1 MEVIIIYNMNI
12 TIKPF
17 LYQLSNKGYMAWE
30 YNPFHNFRITDT
42 KTTNNNKV
50 LIYNIKNQFNIS
62 INTLKFKLVRASSQI
77 VYDLNFHT
85 KEDLQCSS
93 MPDTS
98 VMHTIESV
106 PCMKYTYCYL
116 DSTGNINEQIY
127 ITEEV
132 FFNIDTCQY
141 SFPNRYIFNSD
152 SYIRLNSSQVLPNN
166 VNSISDLYKCKFN
179 INEQHKVDSNILY
192 TQIDS
197 EESSNVEAGSIVDLD
212 TPLLNFDLE
221 HPVTMDIQPSYDGT
235 VNVIFNDNKNVP
247 RLINSRFSTTELN
260 TYELVDR
267 VGDNDTNIYDQDSF
281 DLDSSLY
288 KRINSIPTVKF
299 IGVSSSGQLKV
310 GNYNFYFKYSDA
322 DGNET
327 DFVADSGVVTIFKGN
342 DCDPFSIDGGI
353 SDENAFKSISFQ
365 LNNIDYSYN
374 YITVYYTRNT
384 GDSYQTRS
392 TKAYKINDKY
402 IVKHQICTINV
413 TGLEDSTEIPISE
426 INNQFFQVNK
436 AKTSVQCQNR
446 LFLGNVAKPDTPYKD
461 LTDISLRML
470 PILNSVDSKN
480 TIGQVEYNY
489 VDDSSLINSYEYYN
503 TKNIY
508 YNVGYW
514 DNEIYRLGV
523 VYIMSD
529 NSLSEVFN
537 IRGGNNIKSITDYTI
552 NNPEINPEILY
563 SDSGDRQYITI
574 DEDTNCLHGGKPLEN
589 SKGVVRFMK
598 NTDNS
603 EYINYIQVLVPTVV
617 LKYLKD
623 TYDIKG
629 LFFVRQKRNPTLL
642 AQAFTMSYD
651 SEAQCP
657 AIYCRGTNYI
667 ESFLTQRPVQTTNK
681 KGINVLINRY
691 LEAKQAGR
699 LIHDYDKHLCIL
711 KNTKS
716 DGDIVTAIC
725 PEFMINQ
732 SRYNALFTGTDYV
745 IESVGKYGGL
755 EWQDNNHRM
764 YNAIGGKTINYKGK
778 AKIISV
784 TDDTPS
790 VAIDNTIFRSKLG
803 DAEEAYQF
811 RYIEANNRSK
821 SDAYNLVRGIYSPY
835 LGIVSKG
842 NISYNSIINIYIPG
856 YSESQMNNYFAIRY
870 DDNTAYYSI
879 GDRIDIN
886 TAIHD
891 WKHLNDVKDNP
902 YQYTTLARGDC
913 YLCTFT
919 HRLNRNFADSSNPY
933 NDEILDEDTWKNNYD
948 ANNSEKLQRINRG
961 DVNAVQLG
969 SWITFKLRS
978 STNLS
983 IRSIDESNINEKGIF
998 GRPRAWYPYQ
1008 QDLIS
1013 GNNKIPESYLYN
1025 DGLRSTLNE
1034 KYYFN
1039 VPEVPYIKNIYQNRI
1054 IYSDISIND
1063 AYRNGYRVF
1072 KSTNYVDYTKE
1083 YGSIIKL
1090 VPMGSSLI
1098 CVFEHGVVLL
1108 PVNERIQTGEGDGG
1122 AIFIN
1127 TKNVLPEN
1135 PQIVLSDMIGS
1146 QWAESVV
1153 KTPYAV
1159 YGVDTVAKKIWR
1171 TDGKNLETIS
1181 DFKVNKFLVDNLSL
1195 SERETT
1201 PIIGIRNVKTH
1212 YNANKNDVMFTFYDQ
1227 KYGFEDKAW
1236 NLCYNEI
1243 TKSFVTFYSWLPS
1256 YSANIDNIFFT
1267 FDRSVSKY
1275 IAKLGL
1281 NDMMSNSKSGLIVS
1295 ANILPVNSLGKNMN
1309 VIMPIKGIYDRYIP
1323 ENIGQTKVTLEILPG
1338 LNHSEK
1344 YVQFQYFT
1352 QEGGST
1358 VSKSSMILPNVN
1370 IDSNGN
1376 IEDGKAYIEVKIAS
1390 IIEEWDKR
1398 QSEEEKNNVAADKRE
1413 YLVPQDISQAELS
1426 SYYKIYKILNDKL
1439 LAINIRA
1446 TLGTEDSG
1454 SASTFNKTTLINSGY
1469 YDFTLYFTF
1478 SEFFYNKQETEVTK
1492 KLPAFLTN
1500 FWKHGQAGIIDTQ
1513 EHIKPCYWYNKQH
1526 PFEFEFVVKN
1536 NSIKQKIWDNLQIIS
1551 NKAEPES
1558 FHFEINGDSYE
1569 FSKDKPNMWYRQE
1582 LTKNTYQKLGSDI
1595 TYDHL
1600 YNDSKRGVTPQQYP
1614 KSTIFPLYY
1623 NRLDSVNEIE
1633 DYYHSMRS
1641 PSDRDYSRL
1650 SGSEIVRY
1658 EDLNQY
1664 NISTHIKN
1672 LPIPKH
1678 GIIKGNSYYQEDEW
1692 YIQIPSINI
1701 AQKNEAIW
1709 KDGKPPIVLNWIPN
1723 DLDKTEISDEDL
1735 PNTYNLGN
1743 VDTTGWT
1750 YRQQIPMKDKYIKIK
1765 IRYTGNDLAIIT
1777 GILTTYRLSYV

>member
-1 MEVIIIYNMNI
+1 MEVVIIYNMNI

-50 LIYNIKNQFNIS
+50 LIYNIKNQYNIS

-85 KEDLQCSS
+85 DEDLKCQSMSS
-93 MPDTS
+93 TS
-98 VMHTIESV
+98 QMHIIESV

-116 DSTGNINEQIY
+116 DDTGNINEQIY

-152 SYIRLNSSQVLPNN
+152 SYIRLNASQVKPTN
-166 VNSISDLYKCKFN
+166 VNSISDLYNCKFN
-179 INEQHKVDSNILY
+179 INDQHKVDSNILY

-299 IGVSSSGQLKV
+299 IGVNSSGQLKV

-327 DFVADSGVVTIFKGN
+327 DFVADSGVVAIFKGN

-353 SDENAFKSISFQ
+353 SDENAFKAVSFQ

-426 INNQFFQVNK
+426 INNQFFQANK

-446 LFLGNVAKPDTPYKD
+446 LFLGNVAKPDIPYKD
-461 LTDISLRML
+461 LTDLSLRML
-470 PILNSVDSKN
+470 PILNSADSKN

-489 VDDSSLINSYEYYN
+489 IDDSSLINSYEYYN

-514 DNEIYRLGV
+514 NNEIYRLGV

-537 IRGGNNIKSITDYTI
+537 IRGGNNIKNITDYTI
-552 NNPEINPEILY
+552 DNSEINPEILY
-563 SDSGDRQYITI
+563 NDNGDRQYITI
-574 DEDTNCLHGGKPLEN
+574 DEDTNCIHGGKSLEN

-651 SEAQCP
+651 AEAQCP
-657 AIYCRGTNYI
+657 AIYCRGINYI
-667 ESFLTQRPVQTTNK
+667 ESFLTQRPVETTNK
-681 KGINVLINRY
+681 KDIVTTINRY
-691 LEAKQAGR
+691 LESKQAGK
-699 LIHDYDKHLCIL
+699 LVHDYDKHLCVL
-711 KNTKS
+711 KNTRR
-716 DGDIVTAIC
+716 DGDVITAIC

-764 YNAIGGKTINYKGK
+764 YNAIGGNTINYKGK

-790 VAIDNTIFRSKLG
+790 VAIGNTIFRSKLG
-803 DAEEAYQF
+803 NDEEAYQF
-811 RYIEANNRSK
+811 RYIETNNRSK

-856 YSESQMNNYFAIRY
+856 YSESQMTNYFAIRY

-891 WKHLNDVKDNP
+891 WKYLDSNKS

-933 NDEILDEDTWKNNYD
+933 NDEILDEDTWRNNYD

-1108 PVNERIQTGEGDGG
+1108 PVNERIQTGEGNGG

-1181 DFKVNKFLVDNLSL
+1181 DFKVNKFLVDNLLL

-1243 TKSFVTFYSWLPS
+1243 TKSFITFYSWLPS

-1281 NDMMSNSKSGLIVS
+1281 NDMMSNSKSGLVVS
-1295 ANILPVNSLGKNMN
+1295 ANILPVNSLGKNTN
-1309 VIMPIKGIYDRYIP
+1309 VLMSIKGIYDRYIP

-1358 VSKSSMILPNVN
+1358 VSKSSMVLPNIN
-1370 IDSNGN
+1370 IDSSGN
-1376 IEDGKAYIEVKIAS
+1376 IEEGKAYIEVKISNILA
-1390 IIEEWDKR
+1390 EWNKR
-1398 QSEEEKNNVAADKRE
+1398 QSEEEKNNVSTDRRE
-1413 YLVPQDISQAELS
+1413 YLVPQDISQAGLS

-1446 TLGTEDSG
+1446 TLGTEESG
-1454 SASTFNKTTLINSGY
+1454 SASTFNKPTLINSGY

-1478 SEFFYNKQETEVTK
+1478 SEFFYNKQNTEVTK

-1526 PFEFEFVVKN
+1526 PFEFEFVVKD

-1600 YNDSKRGVTPQQYP
+1600 YNDSKRGVTPQQYS

-1633 DYYHSMRS
+1633 DYYYSMRS

-1664 NISTHIKN
+1664 NIATHIKN
-1672 LPIPKH
+1672 LSIPKH

-1701 AQKNEAIW
+1701 AQKNEATW

>member
-1 MEVIIIYNMNI
+1 MNI

-42 KTTNNNKV
+42 KTV
-50 LIYNIKNQFNIS
+50 
-62 INTLKFKLVRASSQI
+62 
-77 VYDLNFHT
+77 
-85 KEDLQCSS
+85 
-93 MPDTS
+93 
-98 VMHTIESV
+98 
-106 PCMKYTYCYL
+106 
-116 DSTGNINEQIY
+116 
-127 ITEEV
+127 
-132 FFNIDTCQY
+132 
-141 SFPNRYIFNSD
+141 
-152 SYIRLNSSQVLPNN
+152 
-166 VNSISDLYKCKFN
+166 
-179 INEQHKVDSNILY
+179 
-192 TQIDS
+192 TQINS

-221 HPVTMDIQPSYDGT
+221 HPITMDVQPSYDGT
-235 VNVIFNDNKNVP
+235 VNVIFNDNKNIP

-267 VGDNDTNIYDQDSF
+267 VGDNDTNIYDQDTF

-299 IGVSSSGQLKV
+299 IGVNSSGQLKV

-327 DFVADSGVVTIFKGN
+327 DFVADSGVVAIFKGN
-342 DCDPFSIDGGI
+342 DCDPYSIDGGI
-353 SDENAFKSISFQ
+353 SDENAFKAVSFQ
-365 LNNIDYSYN
+365 LDNIDYSYN

-402 IVKHQICTINV
+402 IVKHQICTINI

-426 INNQFFQVNK
+426 INNQFFQANK
-436 AKTSVQCQNR
+436 AKTSAQCQNR
-446 LFLGNVAKPDTPYKD
+446 LFLGNIAKPDIPYKD

-480 TIGQVEYNY
+480 TIGQVDYNY

-537 IRGGNNIKSITDYTI
+537 IRGGNNIKNINDYTTD
-552 NNPEINPEILY
+552 NSEINPVKLY
-563 SDSGDRQYITI
+563 DNNGNRQYITI
-574 DEDTNCLHGGKPLEN
+574 DENTNCLHGGKLLEN
-589 SKGVVRFMK
+589 SKGVVRFTK
-598 NTDNS
+598 NTNS
-603 EYINYIQVLVPTVV
+603 NDYINYIQVLVPTVV

-651 SEAQCP
+651 AEAQCP
-657 AIYCRGTNYI
+657 AIYSRETNYI
-667 ESFLTQRPVQTTNK
+667 EAFLTQRPTLEKK
-681 KGINVLINRY
+681 KGVFAFII
-691 LEAKQAGR
+691 KQQEKKLAGK
-699 LIHDYDKHLCIL
+699 LVQDYDKRLCLL
-711 KNTKS
+711 KNTKNN
-716 DGDIVTAIC
+716 GNIVTAIC
-725 PEFMINQ
+725 PEFMVNQ
-732 SRYNALFTGTDYV
+732 SRYNSLFTGTDYV
-745 IESVGKYGGL
+745 IESVSKYGGL
-755 EWQDNNHRM
+755 EWQNNNHRM
-764 YNAIGGKTINYKGK
+764 YNATGGTTIPYKGK

-790 VAIDNTIFRSKLG
+790 VAIGDTIFRSKLG

-811 RYIEANNRSK
+811 RYIETNNRSK
-821 SDAYNLVRGIYSPY
+821 SDACNLVRGIYSPY
-835 LGIVSKG
+835 LGIVSRG
-842 NISYNSIINIYIPG
+842 NISYNSLINIYIPG

-891 WKHLNDVKDNP
+891 WKHLNNNSL

-1108 PVNERIQTGEGDGG
+1108 PVNERIQTGEGNGG

-1135 PQIVLSDMIGS
+1135 PQVVLSDMIGS

-1171 TDGKNLETIS
+1171 TDGKILETIS

-1281 NDMMSNSKSGLIVS
+1281 NDMISNSKSGLIVNT
-1295 ANILPVNSLGKNMN
+1295 NILPVNSLEKNTN
-1309 VIMPIKGIYDRYIP
+1309 AIMAIKGIYDRYIP

-1352 QEGGST
+1352 QEGDST
-1358 VSKSSMILPNVN
+1358 VSKSSMILPNIN
-1370 IDSNGN
+1370 IDSDGN
-1376 IEDGKAYIEVKIAS
+1376 IEEGKAYIEVKISDILA
-1390 IIEEWDKR
+1390 EWDKR
-1398 QSEEEKNNVAADKRE
+1398 QLEEEKNNVAIDKRE
-1413 YLVPQDISQAELS
+1413 YLIPQDISQAGLS
-1426 SYYKIYKILNDKL
+1426 SYYKIYKILNNKL
-1439 LAINIRA
+1439 LTINIRA
-1446 TLGTEDSG
+1446 TLGTEESG
-1454 SASTFNKTTLINSGY
+1454 STSTFNKTTLINSGY

-1478 SEFFYNKQETEVTK
+1478 SEFFYNKQNTEVTK

-1526 PFEFEFVVKN
+1526 PFEFEFVVKD

-1600 YNDSKRGVTPQQYP
+1600 YNDSKRGVIPQQYP

-1664 NISTHIKN
+1664 NIATHVKN
-1672 LPIPKH
+1672 LPIPRH

-1701 AQKNEAIW
+1701 AQKNESTW

-1750 YRQQIPMKDKYIKIK
+1750 YRQQVPMKDKYIKIK
-1765 IRYTGNDLAIIT
+1765 VRYTGNDLAIIT

>member
-1 MEVIIIYNMNI
+1 MNI

-42 KTTNNNKV
+42 KTAT
-50 LIYNIKNQFNIS
+50 
-62 INTLKFKLVRASSQI
+62 
-77 VYDLNFHT
+77 D
-85 KEDLQCSS
+85 
-93 MPDTS
+93 
-98 VMHTIESV
+98 
-106 PCMKYTYCYL
+106 
-116 DSTGNINEQIY
+116 
-127 ITEEV
+127 
-132 FFNIDTCQY
+132 
-141 SFPNRYIFNSD
+141 
-152 SYIRLNSSQVLPNN
+152 
-166 VNSISDLYKCKFN
+166 
-179 INEQHKVDSNILY
+179 
-192 TQIDS
+192 
-197 EESSNVEAGSIVDLD
+197 NVEAGSIVDLD
-212 TPLLNFDLE
+212 TSLLNFDLE

-299 IGVSSSGQLKV
+299 IGVNSSGQLKV

-327 DFVADSGVVTIFKGN
+327 DFVADSGVVAIFKGN

-353 SDENAFKSISFQ
+353 SDENAFKAVSFQ

-426 INNQFFQVNK
+426 INNQFFQANK
-436 AKTSVQCQNR
+436 AKTSAQCQNR
-446 LFLGNVAKPDTPYKD
+446 LFLGNIAKPDIPYKD
-461 LTDISLRML
+461 LADLSLRML
-470 PILNSVDSKN
+470 PTLEKQDSKN
-480 TIGQVEYNY
+480 IIGQVDYNY
-489 VDDSSLINSYEYYN
+489 QDDSSITNSYEYYN

-514 DNEIYRLGV
+514 DSEIYRLGV

-537 IRGGNNIKSITDYTI
+537 VRGGNNIYDINSYTTAS
-552 NNPEINPEILY
+552 NPEINPENLY
-563 SDSGDRQYITI
+563 DDTGQRQYITI
-574 DEDTNCLHGGKPLEN
+574 DEDTNCIHGGKDLEN
-589 SKGVVRFMK
+589 AKGVVKFK
-598 NTDNS
+598 SINENNTD
-603 EYINYIQVLVPTVV
+603 EYLYFIKILVPTVV

-642 AQAFTMSYD
+642 AQAFTMPYD
-651 SEAQCP
+651 QEAQCP
-657 AIYCRGTNYI
+657 AIKAGNVYI
-667 ESFLTQRPVQTTNK
+667 ESFLNQRAPQLSKTSD
-681 KGINVLINRY
+681 LIKFLKRTIDNNYSRK
-691 LEAKQAGR
+691 LSNE
-699 LIHDYDKHLCIL
+699 YDKHLCLTNNYNQSSNIL
-711 KNTKS
+711 
-716 DGDIVTAIC
+716 TAIC
-725 PEFMINQ
+725 PEFMLNQ
-732 SRYNALFTGTDYV
+732 SRFNSLFTGTNY
-745 IESVGKYGGL
+745 IIKG
-755 EWQDNNHRM
+755 DNHSYDDLQWKTTNHRL
-764 YNAIGGKTINYKGK
+764 YYPKTASNKQKSLKIS

-784 TDDTPS
+784 TDDVPS
-790 VAIDNTIFRSKLG
+790 VAIDETIFRSKLG

-811 RYIEANNRSK
+811 RYIESNKK
-821 SDAYNLVRGIYSPY
+821 SDSNATNLVRGIYSPY
-835 LGIVSKG
+835 IGIKSNG
-842 NISYNSIINIYIPG
+842 NILYNSIINIYIPG
-856 YSESQMNNYFAIRY
+856 YSESQMANYFAIRY

-891 WKHLNDVKDNP
+891 WKYLDSNKS

-933 NDEILDEDTWKNNYD
+933 NDEILDEDTWRNNYD
-948 ANNSEKLQRINRG
+948 ANNYEKLQRINRG

-1212 YNANKNDVMFTFYDQ
+1212 YNANKNDIMFTFYDQ

-1243 TKSFVTFYSWLPS
+1243 TKSFITFYSWLPS

-1281 NDMMSNSKSGLIVS
+1281 NDMMSNSKSGLVVS
-1295 ANILPVNSLGKNMN
+1295 ANIIPVNSLGKNMN
-1309 VIMPIKGIYDRYIP
+1309 VIMSIKGIYDRYIP

-1352 QEGGST
+1352 QEEDSV
-1358 VSKSSMILPNVN
+1358 VSKSSMVLSNIN
-1370 IDSNGN
+1370 IDSSGN
-1376 IEDGKAYIEVKIAS
+1376 IEDGKAYIEIKIS
-1390 IIEEWDKR
+1390 DILVEWNKR
-1398 QSEEEKNNVAADKRE
+1398 QSEEEKNNVAIDKRE
-1413 YLVPQDISQAELS
+1413 YLVPQDISQAGLS

-1446 TLGTEDSG
+1446 TLGTEESG
-1454 SASTFNKTTLINSGY
+1454 SASTFNKPTLINSGY

-1478 SEFFYNKQETEVTK
+1478 SEFFYNKQNTEVTK

-1513 EHIKPCYWYNKQH
+1513 EYIKPCYWYNKQH
-1526 PFEFEFVVKN
+1526 PFEFEFVVKD
-1536 NSIKQKIWDNLQIIS
+1536 NSVKQKIWDNLQIIS

-1582 LTKNTYQKLGSDI
+1582 LTKNTYQKLGSDV

-1600 YNDSKRGVTPQQYP
+1600 YNDSKRGIIPQQHT

-1623 NRLDSVNEIE
+1623 NRLDSINEIE

-1664 NISTHIKN
+1664 NIATHVKN
-1672 LPIPKH
+1672 LPIPRH

-1701 AQKNEAIW
+1701 AQKNETTW

>member
-1 MEVIIIYNMNI
+1 MEIVIIYNMNI

-42 KTTNNNKV
+42 KTV
-50 LIYNIKNQFNIS
+50 
-62 INTLKFKLVRASSQI
+62 
-77 VYDLNFHT
+77 
-85 KEDLQCSS
+85 
-93 MPDTS
+93 
-98 VMHTIESV
+98 
-106 PCMKYTYCYL
+106 
-116 DSTGNINEQIY
+116 
-127 ITEEV
+127 
-132 FFNIDTCQY
+132 
-141 SFPNRYIFNSD
+141 
-152 SYIRLNSSQVLPNN
+152 
-166 VNSISDLYKCKFN
+166 
-179 INEQHKVDSNILY
+179 
-192 TQIDS
+192 TQINS

-299 IGVSSSGQLKV
+299 IGVNSSGQLKV

-327 DFVADSGVVTIFKGN
+327 DFVADSGVVAIFKGN

-353 SDENAFKSISFQ
+353 SDENAFKAVSFQ

-436 AKTSVQCQNR
+436 AKTSAQCQNR
-446 LFLGNVAKPDTPYKD
+446 LFLGNVSKPDTPYKD

-537 IRGGNNIKSITDYTI
+537 IRGGNNIKNITDYTI
-552 NNPEINPEILY
+552 NNSEINPEALY
-563 SDSGDRQYITI
+563 NNNGDRQYITI
-574 DEDTNCLHGGKPLEN
+574 DEDTNCIHGGKPLEN

-603 EYINYIQVLVPTVV
+603 EYINYIQVLVPTVI

-651 SEAQCP
+651 AEAQCP
-657 AIYCRGTNYI
+657 AIYCRDTNYI
-667 ESFLTQRPVQTTNK
+667 ESFLTQRPVETTNK
-681 KGINVLINRY
+681 KGIATTINNY
-691 LEAKQAGR
+691 LESKQAGK
-699 LIHDYDKHLCIL
+699 LVHDYDKHLCIL

-716 DGDIVTAIC
+716 NGDIITAIC

-745 IESVGKYGGL
+745 IESVSKYGGL

-803 DAEEAYQF
+803 DAEEVYQF

-835 LGIVSKG
+835 LGIVSRG

-891 WKHLNDVKDNP
+891 WKHLDSNES

-933 NDEILDEDTWKNNYD
+933 NDEILDENTWKNNYD

-1063 AYRNGYRVF
+1063 AYRNGYRIF

-1243 TKSFVTFYSWLPS
+1243 TKSFITFYSWLPS

-1281 NDMMSNSKSGLIVS
+1281 NDMMSNSKSGLVVS
-1295 ANILPVNSLGKNMN
+1295 TNILPVNSLGNNMN
-1309 VIMPIKGIYDRYIP
+1309 VIMSIKGIYDRYIP

-1344 YVQFQYFT
+1344 YVQFQYST
-1352 QEGGST
+1352 QEEDSV
-1358 VSKSSMILPNVN
+1358 VSKSSMILPNIN
-1370 IDSNGN
+1370 IDSSGN
-1376 IEDGKAYIEVKIAS
+1376 IEEGKAYIEVKISDILA
-1390 IIEEWDKR
+1390 EWNKR
-1398 QSEEEKNNVAADKRE
+1398 QLEEEKNNVAIDKRE
-1413 YLVPQDISQAELS
+1413 YLVPQDISQAGLS
-1426 SYYKIYKILNDKL
+1426 SYYKIYKILNNKL

-1446 TLGTEDSG
+1446 TLGTEESG
-1454 SASTFNKTTLINSGY
+1454 SISTFNKTTLINSGY

-1478 SEFFYNKQETEVTK
+1478 SEFFYNKQNTEVTK

-1526 PFEFEFVVKN
+1526 PFEFEFVVKD
-1536 NSIKQKIWDNLQIIS
+1536 NSVKQKIWDNLQIIS

-1600 YNDSKRGVTPQQYP
+1600 YNDSKRGVTPQQHF

-1664 NISTHIKN
+1664 NIATHVKN

-1678 GIIKGNSYYQEDEW
+1678 GVIKGNSYYQEDEW

-1701 AQKNEAIW
+1701 AQKNETTW
-1709 KDGKPPIVLNWIPN
+1709 KDGKPSIVLNWIPN

>member
-1 MEVIIIYNMNI
+1 MEIVIIYNMNI

-42 KTTNNNKV
+42 KTV
-50 LIYNIKNQFNIS
+50 
-62 INTLKFKLVRASSQI
+62 
-77 VYDLNFHT
+77 
-85 KEDLQCSS
+85 
-93 MPDTS
+93 
-98 VMHTIESV
+98 
-106 PCMKYTYCYL
+106 
-116 DSTGNINEQIY
+116 
-127 ITEEV
+127 
-132 FFNIDTCQY
+132 
-141 SFPNRYIFNSD
+141 
-152 SYIRLNSSQVLPNN
+152 
-166 VNSISDLYKCKFN
+166 
-179 INEQHKVDSNILY
+179 
-192 TQIDS
+192 TQINS

-299 IGVSSSGQLKV
+299 IGVNSSGQLKV

-327 DFVADSGVVTIFKGN
+327 DFVADSGVVAIFKGN

-353 SDENAFKSISFQ
+353 SDENAFKAVSFQ

-436 AKTSVQCQNR
+436 AKTSAQCQNR

-537 IRGGNNIKSITDYTI
+537 IRGGNNIKNITDYTI
-552 NNPEINPEILY
+552 NNSEINPEALY
-563 SDSGDRQYITI
+563 SDNGDRQYITI
-574 DEDTNCLHGGKPLEN
+574 DEDTNCIHGGKPLEN

-603 EYINYIQVLVPTVV
+603 EYINYIQVLVPTVI

-651 SEAQCP
+651 TEAQCP
-657 AIYCRGTNYI
+657 AIYCRDTNYI
-667 ESFLTQRPVQTTNK
+667 ESFLTQRPVETTNK
-681 KGINVLINRY
+681 KGIAATINNY
-691 LEAKQAGR
+691 LESKQAGK
-699 LIHDYDKHLCIL
+699 LVHDYDKHLCIL

-716 DGDIVTAIC
+716 SGDVITAIC

-745 IESVGKYGGL
+745 IESINKYGGL
-755 EWQDNNHRM
+755 EWQNNNHRM

-835 LGIVSKG
+835 LGIVSRG

-856 YSESQMNNYFAIRY
+856 YSESQMDNYFAIRY

-891 WKHLNDVKDNP
+891 WKYLDSNKS

-1063 AYRNGYRVF
+1063 AYRNGYRIF

-1281 NDMMSNSKSGLIVS
+1281 NDMMSNSKSGLVVNT
-1295 ANILPVNSLGKNMN
+1295 NILPVNSLENNMN
-1309 VIMPIKGIYDRYIP
+1309 VIMSIKGIYDRYIP

-1344 YVQFQYFT
+1344 YVQFQYST
-1352 QEGGST
+1352 QEEDSV
-1358 VSKSSMILPNVN
+1358 VSKSSMILPNIN

-1376 IEDGKAYIEVKIAS
+1376 IEEGKAYIEVKISNILA
-1390 IIEEWDKR
+1390 EWDKR
-1398 QSEEEKNNVAADKRE
+1398 QSEEEKNNVATDRRK
-1413 YLVPQDISQAELS
+1413 YLVPQDISQAGLS
-1426 SYYKIYKILNDKL
+1426 SYYKIYKILNNKL

-1446 TLGTEDSG
+1446 TLGTEESG
-1454 SASTFNKTTLINSGY
+1454 STSTFNKTTLINSGY

-1478 SEFFYNKQETEVTK
+1478 SEFFYNKQNTEVTK

-1526 PFEFEFVVKN
+1526 PFEFEFVVKD
-1536 NSIKQKIWDNLQIIS
+1536 NSVKQKIWDNLQIIS

-1600 YNDSKRGVTPQQYP
+1600 YNDSKRGVTPQQYF

-1664 NISTHIKN
+1664 NIATHVKN
-1672 LPIPKH
+1672 LPIPRH
-1678 GIIKGNSYYQEDEW
+1678 GVIKGNSYYQEDEW

-1701 AQKNEAIW
+1701 AQKNETTW

>member
-1 MEVIIIYNMNI
+1 MNI
-12 TIKPF
+12 TVKPF

-42 KTTNNNKV
+42 KTV
-50 LIYNIKNQFNIS
+50 
-62 INTLKFKLVRASSQI
+62 
-77 VYDLNFHT
+77 
-85 KEDLQCSS
+85 
-93 MPDTS
+93 
-98 VMHTIESV
+98 
-106 PCMKYTYCYL
+106 
-116 DSTGNINEQIY
+116 
-127 ITEEV
+127 
-132 FFNIDTCQY
+132 
-141 SFPNRYIFNSD
+141 
-152 SYIRLNSSQVLPNN
+152 
-166 VNSISDLYKCKFN
+166 
-179 INEQHKVDSNILY
+179 
-192 TQIDS
+192 TQINS
-197 EESSNVEAGSIVDLD
+197 EEFSNVEAGSIVDLD

-299 IGVSSSGQLKV
+299 IGVNSSGQLKV

-327 DFVADSGVVTIFKGN
+327 DFVADSGVVAIFKGN

-353 SDENAFKSISFQ
+353 SDENAFKAVSFQ

-426 INNQFFQVNK
+426 INNQFFQASK
-436 AKTSVQCQNR
+436 AKTSAQCQNR
-446 LFLGNVAKPDTPYKD
+446 LFLGNVTKPDIPYKD
-461 LTDISLRML
+461 LADLSLRML
-470 PILNSVDSKN
+470 PTLQKQDSKN
-480 TIGQVEYNY
+480 IIGQVDYNY
-489 VDDSSLINSYEYYN
+489 QDDSSITNSYEYYN

-537 IRGGNNIKSITDYTI
+537 VRGGNNIYDISNYTTSS
-552 NNPEINPEILY
+552 NPEINPENLY
-563 SDSGDRQYITI
+563 DNTGQRQYITI
-574 DEDTNCLHGGKPLEN
+574 DEDTNCIHGGKDLEN
-589 SKGVVRFMK
+589 AKGVVKFK
-598 NTDNS
+598 SINENNTD
-603 EYINYIQVLVPTVV
+603 EYLYFIKVLVPTVV

-642 AQAFTMSYD
+642 AQAFTMPYD
-651 SEAQCP
+651 QEAQCP
-657 AIYCRGTNYI
+657 AIKAENVYI
-667 ESFLTQRPVQTTNK
+667 ESFLDQQIPQLSKPSNLTEFLKRTIDNNYSRK
-681 KGINVLINRY
+681 LSN
-691 LEAKQAGR
+691 E
-699 LIHDYDKHLCIL
+699 YDKHLCLINNYNQSSNIL
-711 KNTKS
+711 
-716 DGDIVTAIC
+716 TAIC
-725 PEFMINQ
+725 PEFMLNQ
-732 SRYNALFTGTDYV
+732 SRFNSLFTGTNYV
-745 IESVGKYGGL
+745 IKG
-755 EWQDNNHRM
+755 DNHAYDDLQWKTTNHRL
-764 YNAIGGKTINYKGK
+764 YYPKTASNKQKSLKIS

-784 TDDTPS
+784 TDDVPS
-790 VAIDNTIFRSKLG
+790 VAIDETIFRSKLG

-811 RYIEANNRSK
+811 RYIESNKRYDTNAI
-821 SDAYNLVRGIYSPY
+821 NLVRGIYSPY
-835 LGIVSKG
+835 IGIKSNG
-842 NISYNSIINIYIPG
+842 NILYNSIINIYIPG
-856 YSESQMNNYFAIRY
+856 YSESQMTNYFAIRY

-891 WKHLNDVKDNP
+891 WKHLDSNES

-933 NDEILDEDTWKNNYD
+933 NDEILDEDTWRNNYD

-1243 TKSFVTFYSWLPS
+1243 TKSFITFYSWLPS

-1281 NDMMSNSKSGLIVS
+1281 NDMMSNSKSGLVVS
-1295 ANILPVNSLGKNMN
+1295 ANILPVNSLENNTN
-1309 VIMPIKGIYDRYIP
+1309 VLMSIKGIYDRYIP

-1352 QEGGST
+1352 QEGDSA
-1358 VSKSSMILPNVN
+1358 VSKSSMILSNIN
-1370 IDSNGN
+1370 IDSSGN
-1376 IEDGKAYIEVKIAS
+1376 IEERKAYIEVKISDILA
-1390 IIEEWDKR
+1390 EWDKR
-1398 QSEEEKNNVAADKRE
+1398 QSEEEENNVTADKRE
-1413 YLVPQDISQAELS
+1413 YLVPQDISQAGLS

-1446 TLGTEDSG
+1446 TLGTEESG
-1454 SASTFNKTTLINSGY
+1454 SISTFDKTTLINSGY

-1478 SEFFYNKQETEVTK
+1478 SEFFYNKQNTEVTK

-1526 PFEFEFVVKN
+1526 PFEFEFVVKD
-1536 NSIKQKIWDNLQIIS
+1536 NSVKQKIWDNLQIIS

-1600 YNDSKRGVTPQQYP
+1600 YNDSKRGVIPQQYF

-1664 NISTHIKN
+1664 NIATHVKN
-1672 LPIPKH
+1672 LPIPRY
-1678 GIIKGNSYYQEDEW
+1678 GVIKGNSYYQEDEW

-1701 AQKNEAIW
+1701 AQKNETTW
-1709 KDGKPPIVLNWIPN
+1709 KDGKPPIVLNWIPD

-1735 PNTYNLGN
+1735 PNTYDLGN

>member
-1 MEVIIIYNMNI
+1 MEVVIIYNMNI

-30 YNPFHNFRITDT
+30 YNPFHNFRITNT
-42 KTTNNNKV
+42 KTTNNNKI

-85 KEDLQCSS
+85 KEDLKCQS
-93 MPDTS
+93 MSDTS
-98 VMHTIESV
+98 QMHIIESV

-116 DSTGNINEQIY
+116 DDTGNINEQIY

-152 SYIRLNSSQVLPNN
+152 SYIRLTASQVKPIN
-166 VNSISDLYKCKFN
+166 VNSISDLYNCKFN
-179 INEQHKVDSNILY
+179 INDQHKIDSNILY

-197 EESSNVEAGSIVDLD
+197 EESNNVEAGSIVDLD

-299 IGVSSSGQLKV
+299 IGVNSSGQLKV

-327 DFVADSGVVTIFKGN
+327 DFVADSGVVAIFKGN

-353 SDENAFKSISFQ
+353 SDENAFKAVSFQ

-436 AKTSVQCQNR
+436 AKTSAQCQNR

-537 IRGGNNIKSITDYTI
+537 IRGGNNIKNITDYTI
-552 NNPEINPEILY
+552 NNSEINPEALY
-563 SDSGDRQYITI
+563 SDNGDRQYITI
-574 DEDTNCLHGGKPLEN
+574 DEDTNCIHGGKPLEN

-603 EYINYIQVLVPTVV
+603 EYINYIQVLVPTVI

-642 AQAFTMSYD
+642 AQAFIMSYD
-651 SEAQCP
+651 AEAQCP

-681 KGINVLINRY
+681 KGINSLINRY

-764 YNAIGGKTINYKGK
+764 YKAIGGKTINYKGK

-856 YSESQMNNYFAIRY
+856 YSESQMTNYFAIRY

-891 WKHLNDVKDNP
+891 WKYLDSNKS

-1243 TKSFVTFYSWLPS
+1243 TKSFITFYSWLPS

-1281 NDMMSNSKSGLIVS
+1281 NDMMSNSKSGLVVS
-1295 ANILPVNSLGKNMN
+1295 ANILPVNSLGKHMN

-1352 QEGGST
+1352 QEGDST
-1358 VSKSSMILPNVN
+1358 VSKSSMILPNIN

-1376 IEDGKAYIEVKIAS
+1376 IEDGKAYIEVKISDILA
-1390 IIEEWDKR
+1390 EWDKR
-1398 QSEEEKNNVAADKRE
+1398 QSEEEKNNVATDRRE
-1413 YLVPQDISQAELS
+1413 YLVPQDISQAGLS
-1426 SYYKIYKILNDKL
+1426 RYYKIYKILNDKL

-1446 TLGTEDSG
+1446 TLGTEESG
-1454 SASTFNKTTLINSGY
+1454 STSTFNKTTLINSGY

-1478 SEFFYNKQETEVTK
+1478 SEFFYNKQDTEVTK

-1526 PFEFEFVVKN
+1526 PFEFEFVVKD
-1536 NSIKQKIWDNLQIIS
+1536 NSVKQKIWDNLQIIS

-1600 YNDSKRGVTPQQYP
+1600 YNDSKRGVTPQQNF

-1664 NISTHIKN
+1664 NIATHVKN

-1678 GIIKGNSYYQEDEW
+1678 GVIKGNSYYQEDEW

-1701 AQKNEAIW
+1701 AQKNEATW

>member
-1 MEVIIIYNMNI
+1 MEIVIIYNMNI

-42 KTTNNNKV
+42 KTV
-50 LIYNIKNQFNIS
+50 
-62 INTLKFKLVRASSQI
+62 
-77 VYDLNFHT
+77 
-85 KEDLQCSS
+85 
-93 MPDTS
+93 
-98 VMHTIESV
+98 
-106 PCMKYTYCYL
+106 
-116 DSTGNINEQIY
+116 
-127 ITEEV
+127 
-132 FFNIDTCQY
+132 
-141 SFPNRYIFNSD
+141 
-152 SYIRLNSSQVLPNN
+152 
-166 VNSISDLYKCKFN
+166 
-179 INEQHKVDSNILY
+179 
-192 TQIDS
+192 TQINS

-299 IGVSSSGQLKV
+299 IGVNSSGQLKV

-327 DFVADSGVVTIFKGN
+327 DFVADSGVVAIFKGN

-353 SDENAFKSISFQ
+353 SDENAFKAVSFQ

-436 AKTSVQCQNR
+436 AKTSAQCQNR

-537 IRGGNNIKSITDYTI
+537 IRGGNNIKNITDYTI
-552 NNPEINPEILY
+552 NNSEINPEALY
-563 SDSGDRQYITI
+563 SDNGDRQYITI
-574 DEDTNCLHGGKPLEN
+574 DEDTNCIHGGKPLEN

-603 EYINYIQVLVPTVV
+603 EYINYIQVLVPTVI

-651 SEAQCP
+651 TEAQCP
-657 AIYCRGTNYI
+657 AIYCRDTNYI
-667 ESFLTQRPVQTTNK
+667 ESFLTQRPVETTNK
-681 KGINVLINRY
+681 KGIAATINNY
-691 LEAKQAGR
+691 LESKQAGK
-699 LIHDYDKHLCIL
+699 LVHDYDKHLCIL

-716 DGDIVTAIC
+716 SGDVITAIC

-745 IESVGKYGGL
+745 IESINKYGGL
-755 EWQDNNHRM
+755 EWQNNNHRM

-835 LGIVSKG
+835 LGIVSRG

-856 YSESQMNNYFAIRY
+856 YSESQMDNYFAIRY

-891 WKHLNDVKDNP
+891 WKYLDSNKS

-1063 AYRNGYRVF
+1063 AYRNGYRIF

-1281 NDMMSNSKSGLIVS
+1281 NDMMSNSKSGLVVNT
-1295 ANILPVNSLGKNMN
+1295 NILPVNSLENNMN
-1309 VIMPIKGIYDRYIP
+1309 VIMSIKGIYDRYIP

-1344 YVQFQYFT
+1344 YVQFQYST
-1352 QEGGST
+1352 QEEDSV
-1358 VSKSSMILPNVN
+1358 VSKSSMILPNIN

-1376 IEDGKAYIEVKIAS
+1376 IEEGKAYIEVKISNILA
-1390 IIEEWDKR
+1390 EWDKR
-1398 QSEEEKNNVAADKRE
+1398 QSEEEKNNVAIDRRE
-1413 YLVPQDISQAELS
+1413 YLVPQDISQAGLS
-1426 SYYKIYKILNDKL
+1426 SYYKIYKILNNKL

-1446 TLGTEDSG
+1446 TLGTEESG
-1454 SASTFNKTTLINSGY
+1454 STSTFNKTTLINSGY

-1478 SEFFYNKQETEVTK
+1478 SEFFYNKQNTEVTK

-1526 PFEFEFVVKN
+1526 PFEFEFVVKD
-1536 NSIKQKIWDNLQIIS
+1536 NSVKQKIWDNLQIIS

-1600 YNDSKRGVTPQQYP
+1600 YNDSKRGVTPQQYF

-1664 NISTHIKN
+1664 NIATHVKN
-1672 LPIPKH
+1672 LPIPRH
-1678 GIIKGNSYYQEDEW
+1678 GVIKGNSYYQEDEW

-1701 AQKNEAIW
+1701 AQKNETTW

>member
-1 MEVIIIYNMNI
+1 MEVVIIYNMNI

-42 KTTNNNKV
+42 KTV
-50 LIYNIKNQFNIS
+50 
-62 INTLKFKLVRASSQI
+62 
-77 VYDLNFHT
+77 
-85 KEDLQCSS
+85 
-93 MPDTS
+93 
-98 VMHTIESV
+98 
-106 PCMKYTYCYL
+106 
-116 DSTGNINEQIY
+116 
-127 ITEEV
+127 
-132 FFNIDTCQY
+132 
-141 SFPNRYIFNSD
+141 
-152 SYIRLNSSQVLPNN
+152 
-166 VNSISDLYKCKFN
+166 
-179 INEQHKVDSNILY
+179 
-192 TQIDS
+192 TQINS

-299 IGVSSSGQLKV
+299 IGVNSSGQLKV

-327 DFVADSGVVTIFKGN
+327 DFVADSGVVAIFKGN

-353 SDENAFKSISFQ
+353 SDENAFKAVSFQ

-436 AKTSVQCQNR
+436 AKTSAQCQNR

-537 IRGGNNIKSITDYTI
+537 IRGGNNIKNITDYTI
-552 NNPEINPEILY
+552 NNSEINPEALY
-563 SDSGDRQYITI
+563 NDNGDRQYITI
-574 DEDTNCLHGGKPLEN
+574 DEDTNCIHGGKPLEN

-603 EYINYIQVLVPTVV
+603 EYINYIQVLVPTVI

-651 SEAQCP
+651 TEAQCP
-657 AIYCRGTNYI
+657 AIYCRDTNYI
-667 ESFLTQRPVQTTNK
+667 ESFLTQRPVETTNK
-681 KGINVLINRY
+681 KGIAVTINNY
-691 LEAKQAGR
+691 LESKQAGK
-699 LIHDYDKHLCIL
+699 LVHDYDKHLCIL

-716 DGDIVTAIC
+716 SGDVITAIC

-835 LGIVSKG
+835 LGIISKG

-891 WKHLNDVKDNP
+891 WKYLDSNKS

-948 ANNSEKLQRINRG
+948 ANNSEKLQKINRG

-1063 AYRNGYRVF
+1063 AYRNGYRIF

-1243 TKSFVTFYSWLPS
+1243 TKSFITFYSWLPS

-1281 NDMMSNSKSGLIVS
+1281 NDMMSNSKSGLVVS

-1309 VIMPIKGIYDRYIP
+1309 VIMSIKGIYDRYIP

-1352 QEGGST
+1352 QEGDSV
-1358 VSKSSMILPNVN
+1358 VSKSFMILPNIN
-1370 IDSNGN
+1370 IDSSGN
-1376 IEDGKAYIEVKIAS
+1376 IEEGKAYIEVKISNILA
-1390 IIEEWDKR
+1390 EWNKR
-1398 QSEEEKNNVAADKRE
+1398 QLEEEKNNVAIDKRE
-1413 YLVPQDISQAELS
+1413 YLVPQDISQAGLS

-1446 TLGTEDSG
+1446 TLGTEESG

-1478 SEFFYNKQETEVTK
+1478 SEFFYNKQNTEVTK

-1526 PFEFEFVVKN
+1526 PFEFEFVVKD
-1536 NSIKQKIWDNLQIIS
+1536 NSVKQKIWDNLQIIS

-1600 YNDSKRGVTPQQYP
+1600 YNDSKRGVTPQQYF

-1664 NISTHIKN
+1664 NIATHVKN

-1678 GIIKGNSYYQEDEW
+1678 GVIKGNSYYQEDEW

-1701 AQKNEAIW
+1701 AQKNESTW

>member
-1 MEVIIIYNMNI
+1 MEIVIIYNMNI

-42 KTTNNNKV
+42 KTV
-50 LIYNIKNQFNIS
+50 
-62 INTLKFKLVRASSQI
+62 
-77 VYDLNFHT
+77 
-85 KEDLQCSS
+85 
-93 MPDTS
+93 
-98 VMHTIESV
+98 
-106 PCMKYTYCYL
+106 
-116 DSTGNINEQIY
+116 
-127 ITEEV
+127 
-132 FFNIDTCQY
+132 
-141 SFPNRYIFNSD
+141 
-152 SYIRLNSSQVLPNN
+152 
-166 VNSISDLYKCKFN
+166 
-179 INEQHKVDSNILY
+179 
-192 TQIDS
+192 TQINS

-299 IGVSSSGQLKV
+299 IGVNSSGQLKV

-327 DFVADSGVVTIFKGN
+327 DFVADSGVVAIFKGN

-353 SDENAFKSISFQ
+353 SDENAFKAVSFQ

-436 AKTSVQCQNR
+436 AKTSAQCQNR

-537 IRGGNNIKSITDYTI
+537 IRGGNNIKNITDYTI
-552 NNPEINPEILY
+552 NNSEINPEALY
-563 SDSGDRQYITI
+563 NDNGDRQYITI
-574 DEDTNCLHGGKPLEN
+574 DEDTNCIHGGKPLEN

-603 EYINYIQVLVPTVV
+603 EYINYIQVLVPTVI

-651 SEAQCP
+651 TEAQCP
-657 AIYCRGTNYI
+657 AIYCRDTNYI
-667 ESFLTQRPVQTTNK
+667 ESFLTQRPVETTNK
-681 KGINVLINRY
+681 KGIAATINNY
-691 LEAKQAGR
+691 LESKQAGK
-699 LIHDYDKHLCIL
+699 LVHDYDKHLCIL

-716 DGDIVTAIC
+716 SGDVITAIC

-745 IESVGKYGGL
+745 IESINKYGGL
-755 EWQDNNHRM
+755 EWQNNNHRM

-835 LGIVSKG
+835 LGIVSRG

-856 YSESQMNNYFAIRY
+856 YSESQMDNYFAIRY

-891 WKHLNDVKDNP
+891 WKYLDSNKS

-1063 AYRNGYRVF
+1063 AYRNGYRIF

-1281 NDMMSNSKSGLIVS
+1281 NDMMSNSKSGLVVNT
-1295 ANILPVNSLGKNMN
+1295 NILPVNSLENNMN
-1309 VIMPIKGIYDRYIP
+1309 VIMSIKGIYDRYIP

-1344 YVQFQYFT
+1344 YVQFQYST
-1352 QEGGST
+1352 QEEDSV
-1358 VSKSSMILPNVN
+1358 VSKSSMILPNIN
-1370 IDSNGN
+1370 IDSSGN
-1376 IEDGKAYIEVKIAS
+1376 IEEGKAYIEVKISDILA
-1390 IIEEWDKR
+1390 EWNKR
-1398 QSEEEKNNVAADKRE
+1398 QLEEEKNNVAIDRRE
-1413 YLVPQDISQAELS
+1413 YLVPQDISQAGLS
-1426 SYYKIYKILNDKL
+1426 SYYKIYKILNNKL

-1446 TLGTEDSG
+1446 TLGTEESG
-1454 SASTFNKTTLINSGY
+1454 STSTFNKTTLINSGY

-1478 SEFFYNKQETEVTK
+1478 SEFFYNKQNTEVTK

-1500 FWKHGQAGIIDTQ
+1500 FWKHGQASIIDTQ

-1526 PFEFEFVVKN
+1526 PFEFEFVVKD
-1536 NSIKQKIWDNLQIIS
+1536 NSVKQKIWDNLQIIS

-1600 YNDSKRGVTPQQYP
+1600 YNDSKRGVTPQQYF

-1664 NISTHIKN
+1664 NIATHVKN
-1672 LPIPKH
+1672 LPIPRH
-1678 GIIKGNSYYQEDEW
+1678 GVIKGNSYYQEDEW

-1701 AQKNEAIW
+1701 AQKNEATW

>member
-1 MEVIIIYNMNI
+1 MDI

-42 KTTNNNKV
+42 KTSTNNKV

-85 KEDLQCSS
+85 KEDLKCQS
-93 MPDTS
+93 MSDTS
-98 VMHTIESV
+98 QMHIIESV

-116 DSTGNINEQIY
+116 DDTGNINEQIY

-152 SYIRLNSSQVLPNN
+152 FYIRLNSSQVKPTN
-166 VNSISDLYKCKFN
+166 VSSISDLYNCKFN

-197 EESSNVEAGSIVDLD
+197 EESSNIEAGSIVDLD
-212 TPLLNFDLE
+212 TSLLNFDLE

-267 VGDNDTNIYDQDSF
+267 VGDNDTNIYDQNSF

-299 IGVSSSGQLKV
+299 IGVNSSGQLKV

-327 DFVADSGVVTIFKGN
+327 DFVADSGVVAIFKGN

-353 SDENAFKSISFQ
+353 SDENAFKAVSFQ

-426 INNQFFQVNK
+426 INNQFFQANK
-436 AKTSVQCQNR
+436 AKTSAQCQNR
-446 LFLGNVAKPDTPYKD
+446 LFLGNVAKPDVPYKD
-461 LTDISLRML
+461 LTDLSLRML
-470 PILNSVDSKN
+470 PILNSADSKN

-537 IRGGNNIKSITDYTI
+537 IRGGNNIKNITDYTI
-552 NNPEINPEILY
+552 NNSEINPEILY
-563 SDSGDRQYITI
+563 NDNGDRQYITI
-574 DEDTNCLHGGKPLEN
+574 DEDTNCIHGGKPLEN
-589 SKGVVRFMK
+589 SKGVVRFIK
-598 NTDNS
+598 NADNS
-603 EYINYIQVLVPTVV
+603 EYINYIQVLVPTAV

-651 SEAQCP
+651 AEAQCP
-657 AIYCRGTNYI
+657 AIYCRDTNYV
-667 ESFLTQRPVQTTNK
+667 ESFLTQRPVETTNK
-681 KGINVLINRY
+681 KGIAATINRY
-691 LEAKQAGR
+691 LESKQAGK
-699 LIHDYDKHLCIL
+699 LVHDYDKHLCVL
-711 KNTKS
+711 KNTRR
-716 DGDIVTAIC
+716 DGDVITAIC

-764 YNAIGGKTINYKGK
+764 YNAIGGNTINYKGK

-790 VAIDNTIFRSKLG
+790 VAIGNTIFRSKLG
-803 DAEEAYQF
+803 NDEEAYQF
-811 RYIEANNRSK
+811 RYIETNNRSK

-835 LGIVSKG
+835 LGIVSRG

-856 YSESQMNNYFAIRY
+856 YSESQMTNYFAIRY

-891 WKHLNDVKDNP
+891 WKYLDSNKS

-933 NDEILDEDTWKNNYD
+933 NDEILDEDTWRNNYD

-1227 KYGFEDKAW
+1227 KYGFQDKAW

-1243 TKSFVTFYSWLPS
+1243 TKSFITFYSWLPS

-1281 NDMMSNSKSGLIVS
+1281 NDMMSNSKSGLVVS
-1295 ANILPVNSLGKNMN
+1295 ASILPVNSLGNNTN
-1309 VIMPIKGIYDRYIP
+1309 VLMSIKGIYDRYIP

-1358 VSKSSMILPNVN
+1358 VSKSSMVLPNIN
-1370 IDSNGN
+1370 IDSSGN
-1376 IEDGKAYIEVKIAS
+1376 IEEGKAYIEVKISNILA
-1390 IIEEWDKR
+1390 EWNKR
-1398 QSEEEKNNVAADKRE
+1398 QSEEEKNNVATDKRE
-1413 YLVPQDISQAELS
+1413 YLVPQDISQAGLS

-1446 TLGTEDSG
+1446 TLGTEESG
-1454 SASTFNKTTLINSGY
+1454 SASTFNKPTLINSGY

-1478 SEFFYNKQETEVTK
+1478 SEFFYNKQNTEVTK

-1526 PFEFEFVVKN
+1526 PFEFEFVVKD
-1536 NSIKQKIWDNLQIIS
+1536 NSVKQKIWDNLQIIS

-1600 YNDSKRGVTPQQYP
+1600 YNDSKRGVTPQQYS

-1664 NISTHIKN
+1664 NIATHVKN

-1701 AQKNEAIW
+1701 AQKNEATW

>member
-93 MPDTS
+93 MSDTS

-152 SYIRLNSSQVLPNN
+152 SYIRINSSQVLPNN

-197 EESSNVEAGSIVDLD
+197 EESSNAEAGSIVDLD

-247 RLINSRFSTTELN
+247 RLINSRFSTAELN

-681 KGINVLINRY
+681 KGINGLINRY

-1413 YLVPQDISQAELS
+1413 YLVPQDISQAGLS

-1478 SEFFYNKQETEVTK
+1478 SEFFYNKQGTEVTK

-1526 PFEFEFVVKN
+1526 PFEFEFVVKD

-1614 KSTIFPLYY
+1614 KSTIFSLYY

>member
-1 MEVIIIYNMNI
+1 MEIDIIYNMNI

-42 KTTNNNKV
+42 KTV
-50 LIYNIKNQFNIS
+50 
-62 INTLKFKLVRASSQI
+62 
-77 VYDLNFHT
+77 
-85 KEDLQCSS
+85 
-93 MPDTS
+93 
-98 VMHTIESV
+98 
-106 PCMKYTYCYL
+106 
-116 DSTGNINEQIY
+116 
-127 ITEEV
+127 
-132 FFNIDTCQY
+132 
-141 SFPNRYIFNSD
+141 
-152 SYIRLNSSQVLPNN
+152 
-166 VNSISDLYKCKFN
+166 
-179 INEQHKVDSNILY
+179 
-192 TQIDS
+192 TQINS

-299 IGVSSSGQLKV
+299 IGVNSSGQLKV

-327 DFVADSGVVTIFKGN
+327 DFVADSGVVAIFKGN

-353 SDENAFKSISFQ
+353 SDENAFKAVSFQ

-436 AKTSVQCQNR
+436 AKTSAQCQNR

-537 IRGGNNIKSITDYTI
+537 IRGGNNIKNITDYTI
-552 NNPEINPEILY
+552 NNSEINPEALY
-563 SDSGDRQYITI
+563 NDNGDRQYITI
-574 DEDTNCLHGGKPLEN
+574 DEDTNCIHGGKPLEN

-603 EYINYIQVLVPTVV
+603 EYINYIQVLVPTVI

-651 SEAQCP
+651 AEAQCP

-667 ESFLTQRPVQTTNK
+667 ESFLTQRPVQTINK
-681 KGINVLINRY
+681 KGINSLINRY
-691 LEAKQAGR
+691 LEVKQAGK

-716 DGDIVTAIC
+716 SGDVITAIC

-835 LGIVSKG
+835 LGIVSRG

-856 YSESQMNNYFAIRY
+856 YSESQMDNYFAIRY

-891 WKHLNDVKDNP
+891 WKYLDNNKS

-948 ANNSEKLQRINRG
+948 ANNSEKLQKINRG

-1063 AYRNGYRVF
+1063 AYRNGYRIF

-1108 PVNERIQTGEGDGG
+1108 PVNERIQTGEGNGG

-1181 DFKVNKFLVDNLSL
+1181 DFKVNKFLVDNLLL

-1281 NDMMSNSKSGLIVS
+1281 NDMMSNSKSGLVVS
-1295 ANILPVNSLGKNMN
+1295 TNILPVNSLGNNMN
-1309 VIMPIKGIYDRYIP
+1309 VIMSIKGIYDRYIP

-1344 YVQFQYFT
+1344 YVQFQYST
-1352 QEGGST
+1352 QEEDSV
-1358 VSKSSMILPNVN
+1358 VSKSSMILPNIN
-1370 IDSNGN
+1370 IDSSGN
-1376 IEDGKAYIEVKIAS
+1376 IEEGKAYIEVKISDILA
-1390 IIEEWDKR
+1390 EWNKR
-1398 QSEEEKNNVAADKRE
+1398 QLEEEKNNVATDRRE
-1413 YLVPQDISQAELS
+1413 YLVPQDISQAGLS
-1426 SYYKIYKILNDKL
+1426 SYYKIYKILNNKL

-1446 TLGTEDSG
+1446 TLGTEESG
-1454 SASTFNKTTLINSGY
+1454 STSTFNKTTLINSGY

-1478 SEFFYNKQETEVTK
+1478 SEFFYNKQNTEVTK

-1526 PFEFEFVVKN
+1526 PFEFEFVVKD
-1536 NSIKQKIWDNLQIIS
+1536 NSVKQKIWDNLQIIS

-1600 YNDSKRGVTPQQYP
+1600 YNDSKRGVTPQQYF

-1664 NISTHIKN
+1664 NIATHVKN
-1672 LPIPKH
+1672 LPIPKY

-1701 AQKNEAIW
+1701 AQKNETTW

>member
-1 MEVIIIYNMNI
+1 MEIVIIYNMNI

-42 KTTNNNKV
+42 KTV
-50 LIYNIKNQFNIS
+50 
-62 INTLKFKLVRASSQI
+62 
-77 VYDLNFHT
+77 
-85 KEDLQCSS
+85 
-93 MPDTS
+93 
-98 VMHTIESV
+98 
-106 PCMKYTYCYL
+106 
-116 DSTGNINEQIY
+116 
-127 ITEEV
+127 
-132 FFNIDTCQY
+132 
-141 SFPNRYIFNSD
+141 
-152 SYIRLNSSQVLPNN
+152 
-166 VNSISDLYKCKFN
+166 
-179 INEQHKVDSNILY
+179 
-192 TQIDS
+192 TQINS

-299 IGVSSSGQLKV
+299 IGVNSSGQLKV

-327 DFVADSGVVTIFKGN
+327 DFVADSGVVAIFKGN

-353 SDENAFKSISFQ
+353 SDENAFKAVSFQ

-436 AKTSVQCQNR
+436 AKTSAQCQNR

-537 IRGGNNIKSITDYTI
+537 IRGGNNIKNITDYTI
-552 NNPEINPEILY
+552 NNSEINPEALY
-563 SDSGDRQYITI
+563 NDNGDRQYITI
-574 DEDTNCLHGGKPLEN
+574 DEDTNCIHGGKPLEN

-603 EYINYIQVLVPTVV
+603 EYINYIQVLVPTVI

-651 SEAQCP
+651 TEAQCP
-657 AIYCRGTNYI
+657 AIYCRDTNYI
-667 ESFLTQRPVQTTNK
+667 ESFLTQRPVETTNK
-681 KGINVLINRY
+681 KGIAATINNY
-691 LEAKQAGR
+691 LESKQAGK
-699 LIHDYDKHLCIL
+699 LVHDYDKHLCIL

-716 DGDIVTAIC
+716 SGDVITAIC

-835 LGIVSKG
+835 LGIVA
-842 NISYNSIINIYIPG
+842 NDIIPYNTLINIYIPG
-856 YSESQMNNYFAIRY
+856 YSESQMDNYFAIRY

-891 WKHLNDVKDNP
+891 WKYLDSNKS

-1063 AYRNGYRVF
+1063 AYRNGYRIF

-1243 TKSFVTFYSWLPS
+1243 TKSFITFYSWLPS

-1281 NDMMSNSKSGLIVS
+1281 NDMMSNSKSGLVVNT
-1295 ANILPVNSLGKNMN
+1295 NILPVNSLGNNMN
-1309 VIMPIKGIYDRYIP
+1309 VIMSIKGIYDRYIP

-1352 QEGGST
+1352 QEGDSV
-1358 VSKSSMILPNVN
+1358 VSKSSMILPNIN

-1376 IEDGKAYIEVKIAS
+1376 IEEGKAYIEVKISNILA
-1390 IIEEWDKR
+1390 EWDKR
-1398 QSEEEKNNVAADKRE
+1398 QSEEEKNNVAIDRRE
-1413 YLVPQDISQAELS
+1413 YLVPQDISQAGLS
-1426 SYYKIYKILNDKL
+1426 SYYKIYKILNNKL

-1446 TLGTEDSG
+1446 TLGTEESG
-1454 SASTFNKTTLINSGY
+1454 STSTFNKTTLINSGY

-1478 SEFFYNKQETEVTK
+1478 SEFFYNKQNTEVTK

-1526 PFEFEFVVKN
+1526 PFEFEFVVKD
-1536 NSIKQKIWDNLQIIS
+1536 NSVKQKIWDNLQIIS

-1600 YNDSKRGVTPQQYP
+1600 YNDSKRGVTPQQYF

-1664 NISTHIKN
+1664 NIATHVKN

-1678 GIIKGNSYYQEDEW
+1678 GVIKGNSYYQEDEW

-1701 AQKNEAIW
+1701 AQKNETTW

>member
-1 MEVIIIYNMNI
+1 MNI

-42 KTTNNNKV
+42 KTTNNNKI
-50 LIYNIKNQFNIS
+50 LIYNIKNQYNIS

-85 KEDLQCSS
+85 KEDLKCQS
-93 MPDTS
+93 MSDTS
-98 VMHTIESV
+98 QMHIIESV

-116 DSTGNINEQIY
+116 DDTGNINEQIY

-152 SYIRLNSSQVLPNN
+152 SYIRLNSSQVEPTN
-166 VNSISDLYKCKFN
+166 VSSISDLYNCKFN
-179 INEQHKVDSNILY
+179 INKQHKVDSNILY

-299 IGVSSSGQLKV
+299 IGVNSSGQLKV

-327 DFVADSGVVTIFKGN
+327 DFVADSGVVAIFKGN

-353 SDENAFKSISFQ
+353 SDENAFKAVSFQ

-426 INNQFFQVNK
+426 INNQFFQANK

-446 LFLGNVAKPDTPYKD
+446 LFLGNVAKPDIPYKD
-461 LTDISLRML
+461 LTDLSLRML
-470 PILNSVDSKN
+470 PILNSADSKN

-489 VDDSSLINSYEYYN
+489 IDDSSLINSYEYYN

-537 IRGGNNIKSITDYTI
+537 IRGGNNIKNITDYTI
-552 NNPEINPEILY
+552 DNSEINPEILY
-563 SDSGDRQYITI
+563 NDNGDRQYITI
-574 DEDTNCLHGGKPLEN
+574 DEDTNCIHGGKPLEN
-589 SKGVVRFMK
+589 SKGVVRFIK
-598 NTDNS
+598 NADNS
-603 EYINYIQVLVPTVV
+603 EYINYIQVLVPTAV

-651 SEAQCP
+651 AEAQCP
-657 AIYCRGTNYI
+657 AIYCRDTNYV
-667 ESFLTQRPVQTTNK
+667 ESFLTQRPIETTNK
-681 KGINVLINRY
+681 KGIAATINRY
-691 LEAKQAGR
+691 LESKQAGK
-699 LIHDYDKHLCIL
+699 LVHDYDKHLCVL
-711 KNTKS
+711 KNTRR
-716 DGDIVTAIC
+716 DGDVITAIC

-764 YNAIGGKTINYKGK
+764 YNAIGGNTINYKGK

-790 VAIDNTIFRSKLG
+790 VAIGNIIFRSKLG
-803 DAEEAYQF
+803 NDEEAYQF
-811 RYIEANNRSK
+811 RYIETNNRSK

-856 YSESQMNNYFAIRY
+856 YSESQMTNYFAIRY

-891 WKHLNDVKDNP
+891 WKYLDSNKS

-933 NDEILDEDTWKNNYD
+933 NDEILDEDTWRNNYD
-948 ANNSEKLQRINRG
+948 ANNSEKLQKINRG

-1108 PVNERIQTGEGDGG
+1108 PVNERIQTGEGNGG

-1243 TKSFVTFYSWLPS
+1243 TKSFITFYSWLPS

-1281 NDMMSNSKSGLIVS
+1281 NDMMSNSKSGLVVS

-1309 VIMPIKGIYDRYIP
+1309 VIMSIKGIYDRYIP

-1358 VSKSSMILPNVN
+1358 VSKSSMVLPNIN

-1376 IEDGKAYIEVKIAS
+1376 IEEGKAYIEVKISNILA
-1390 IIEEWDKR
+1390 EWNKR
-1398 QSEEEKNNVAADKRE
+1398 QSEEEKNNVAIDKRE
-1413 YLVPQDISQAELS
+1413 YLVPQDISQAGLS

-1446 TLGTEDSG
+1446 TLGTEESG
-1454 SASTFNKTTLINSGY
+1454 SVSTFNKPTLINSGY

-1478 SEFFYNKQETEVTK
+1478 SEFFYNKQNTEVTK

-1526 PFEFEFVVKN
+1526 PFEFEFVVKD
-1536 NSIKQKIWDNLQIIS
+1536 NSVKQKIWDNLQIIS

-1600 YNDSKRGVTPQQYP
+1600 YNDSKRGVIPQQHP

-1664 NISTHIKN
+1664 NIATHVKN
-1672 LPIPKH
+1672 LPIPRH

-1701 AQKNEAIW
+1701 AQKNESTW

>member
-1 MEVIIIYNMNI
+1 MEIVIIYNMNI

-42 KTTNNNKV
+42 KTV
-50 LIYNIKNQFNIS
+50 
-62 INTLKFKLVRASSQI
+62 
-77 VYDLNFHT
+77 
-85 KEDLQCSS
+85 
-93 MPDTS
+93 
-98 VMHTIESV
+98 
-106 PCMKYTYCYL
+106 
-116 DSTGNINEQIY
+116 
-127 ITEEV
+127 
-132 FFNIDTCQY
+132 
-141 SFPNRYIFNSD
+141 
-152 SYIRLNSSQVLPNN
+152 
-166 VNSISDLYKCKFN
+166 
-179 INEQHKVDSNILY
+179 
-192 TQIDS
+192 TQINS

-299 IGVSSSGQLKV
+299 IGVNSSGQLKV

-327 DFVADSGVVTIFKGN
+327 DFVADSGVVAIFKGN

-353 SDENAFKSISFQ
+353 SDENAFKAVSFQ

-436 AKTSVQCQNR
+436 AKTSAQCQNR

-537 IRGGNNIKSITDYTI
+537 IRGGNNIKNITDYTI
-552 NNPEINPEILY
+552 NNSEINPEALY
-563 SDSGDRQYITI
+563 NDNGDRQYITI
-574 DEDTNCLHGGKPLEN
+574 DEDTNCIHGGKPLEN

-603 EYINYIQVLVPTVV
+603 EYINYIQVLVPTVI

-651 SEAQCP
+651 TEAQCP
-657 AIYCRGTNYI
+657 AIYCRDTNYI
-667 ESFLTQRPVQTTNK
+667 ESFLTQRPVETTNK
-681 KGINVLINRY
+681 KGIAATINNY
-691 LEAKQAGR
+691 LESKQAGK
-699 LIHDYDKHLCIL
+699 LVHDYDKHLCIL

-716 DGDIVTAIC
+716 SGDVITAIC

-835 LGIVSKG
+835 LGIVSRG

-856 YSESQMNNYFAIRY
+856 YSESQMDNYFAIRY

-891 WKHLNDVKDNP
+891 WKYLDSNKS

-1063 AYRNGYRVF
+1063 AYRNGYRIF

-1243 TKSFVTFYSWLPS
+1243 TKSFITFYSWLPS

-1281 NDMMSNSKSGLIVS
+1281 NDMMSNSKSGLVVS

-1309 VIMPIKGIYDRYIP
+1309 VIMSIKGIYDRYIP

-1344 YVQFQYFT
+1344 YVQFQYST
-1352 QEGGST
+1352 QEEDSV
-1358 VSKSSMILPNVN
+1358 VSKSSMILPNIN
-1370 IDSNGN
+1370 IDSSGN
-1376 IEDGKAYIEVKIAS
+1376 IEEGKAYIEVKISDILA
-1390 IIEEWDKR
+1390 EWNKR
-1398 QSEEEKNNVAADKRE
+1398 QLEEEKNNVAIDRRE
-1413 YLVPQDISQAELS
+1413 YLVPQDISQAGLS
-1426 SYYKIYKILNDKL
+1426 SYYKIYKILNNKL

-1446 TLGTEDSG
+1446 TLGTEESG
-1454 SASTFNKTTLINSGY
+1454 STSTFNKTTLINSGY

-1478 SEFFYNKQETEVTK
+1478 SEFFYNKQNTEVTK

-1526 PFEFEFVVKN
+1526 PFEFEFVVKD
-1536 NSIKQKIWDNLQIIS
+1536 NSVKQKIWDNLQIIS

-1600 YNDSKRGVTPQQYP
+1600 YNDSKRGVTPQQYF

-1664 NISTHIKN
+1664 NIATHVKN
-1672 LPIPKH
+1672 LPIPRH
-1678 GIIKGNSYYQEDEW
+1678 GVIKGNSYYQEDEW

-1701 AQKNEAIW
+1701 AQKNETTW

>member
-1 MEVIIIYNMNI
+1 MEIVIIYNMNI

-42 KTTNNNKV
+42 KTV
-50 LIYNIKNQFNIS
+50 
-62 INTLKFKLVRASSQI
+62 
-77 VYDLNFHT
+77 
-85 KEDLQCSS
+85 
-93 MPDTS
+93 
-98 VMHTIESV
+98 
-106 PCMKYTYCYL
+106 
-116 DSTGNINEQIY
+116 
-127 ITEEV
+127 
-132 FFNIDTCQY
+132 
-141 SFPNRYIFNSD
+141 
-152 SYIRLNSSQVLPNN
+152 
-166 VNSISDLYKCKFN
+166 
-179 INEQHKVDSNILY
+179 
-192 TQIDS
+192 TQINS
-197 EESSNVEAGSIVDLD
+197 EESSNIEAGSIVDLD

-299 IGVSSSGQLKV
+299 IGVNSSGQLKV

-327 DFVADSGVVTIFKGN
+327 DFVADSGVVAIFKGN

-353 SDENAFKSISFQ
+353 SDENAFKAVSFQ

-436 AKTSVQCQNR
+436 AKTSAQCQNR

-537 IRGGNNIKSITDYTI
+537 IRGGNNIKNITDYTI
-552 NNPEINPEILY
+552 NNSEINPEALY
-563 SDSGDRQYITI
+563 NDNGDRQYITI
-574 DEDTNCLHGGKPLEN
+574 DEDTNCIHGGKPLEN

-603 EYINYIQVLVPTVV
+603 EYINYIQVLVPTVI

-651 SEAQCP
+651 TEAQCP
-657 AIYCRGTNYI
+657 AIYCRDTNYI
-667 ESFLTQRPVQTTNK
+667 ESFLTQRPVETTNK
-681 KGINVLINRY
+681 KGIAATINNY
-691 LEAKQAGR
+691 LESKQAGK
-699 LIHDYDKHLCIL
+699 LVHDYDKHLCIL

-716 DGDIVTAIC
+716 SGDVITAIC

-745 IESVGKYGGL
+745 IESINKYGGL
-755 EWQDNNHRM
+755 EWQNNNHRM

-835 LGIVSKG
+835 LGIVSRG

-856 YSESQMNNYFAIRY
+856 YSESQMTNYFAIRY

-891 WKHLNDVKDNP
+891 WKYLDNNKS

-1063 AYRNGYRVF
+1063 AYRNGYRIF

-1281 NDMMSNSKSGLIVS
+1281 NDMMSNSKSGLVVNT
-1295 ANILPVNSLGKNMN
+1295 NILPVNSLGNNMN
-1309 VIMPIKGIYDRYIP
+1309 VIMSIKGIYDRYIP

-1344 YVQFQYFT
+1344 YVQFQYST
-1352 QEGGST
+1352 QEEDSV
-1358 VSKSSMILPNVN
+1358 VSKSSMILPNIN
-1370 IDSNGN
+1370 IDSSGN
-1376 IEDGKAYIEVKIAS
+1376 IEEGKAYIEVKISDILA
-1390 IIEEWDKR
+1390 EWNKR
-1398 QSEEEKNNVAADKRE
+1398 QLEEEKNNVATDRRE
-1413 YLVPQDISQAELS
+1413 YLVPQDISQAGLS
-1426 SYYKIYKILNDKL
+1426 SYYKIYKILNNKL

-1446 TLGTEDSG
+1446 TLGTEESG
-1454 SASTFNKTTLINSGY
+1454 STSTFNKTTLINSGY

-1478 SEFFYNKQETEVTK
+1478 SEFFYNKQNTEVTK

-1526 PFEFEFVVKN
+1526 PFEFEFVVKD
-1536 NSIKQKIWDNLQIIS
+1536 NSVKQKIWDNLQIIS

-1595 TYDHL
+1595 TYDYL
-1600 YNDSKRGVTPQQYP
+1600 YNDSKRGVTPQQYF

-1664 NISTHIKN
+1664 NIATHVKN

-1701 AQKNEAIW
+1701 AQKNETTW

>member
-42 KTTNNNKV
+42 KTSINNKV

-62 INTLKFKLVRASSQI
+62 INTLKFKLIRASSQI

-85 KEDLQCSS
+85 KEDLKCQS
-93 MPDTS
+93 MSDTS
-98 VMHTIESV
+98 QMHIIESV

-166 VNSISDLYKCKFN
+166 ISSISDLYNCKFN

-327 DFVADSGVVTIFKGN
+327 DFVADSGVVAIFKGN

-353 SDENAFKSISFQ
+353 SDENAFKSILFQ

-436 AKTSVQCQNR
+436 AKTSAQCQNR

-537 IRGGNNIKSITDYTI
+537 IRGGNNIKNITDYTI
-552 NNPEINPEILY
+552 NNPEINPETLY
-563 SDSGDRQYITI
+563 SDNGDRQYITI
-574 DEDTNCLHGGKPLEN
+574 DEDTNCIHGGKPLEN

-603 EYINYIQVLVPTVV
+603 EYINYIQVLVPTVI

-651 SEAQCP
+651 AESQCP

-681 KGINVLINRY
+681 KGINGLINRY

-716 DGDIVTAIC
+716 DGDVVTAIC

-745 IESVGKYGGL
+745 IESIGKYGGL
-755 EWQDNNHRM
+755 EWRDNNHRM

-891 WKHLNDVKDNP
+891 WKYLDSNKS

-1034 KYYFN
+1034 KHYFN

-1072 KSTNYVDYTKE
+1072 KSTNYIDYTKE

-1108 PVNERIQTGEGDGG
+1108 PVNERIQTGKGDGG
-1122 AIFIN
+1122 TIFIN

-1398 QSEEEKNNVAADKRE
+1398 QSEEEKNNVATDKRE
-1413 YLVPQDISQAELS
+1413 YLVPQDISQAGLS

-1446 TLGTEDSG
+1446 TLGTEESG
-1454 SASTFNKTTLINSGY
+1454 SASTFNKATLINSGY

-1526 PFEFEFVVKN
+1526 PFEFEFVVKD

-1664 NISTHIKN
+1664 NISTHVKN

-1701 AQKNEAIW
+1701 AQKNETTW

>member
-1 MEVIIIYNMNI
+1 MNI

-42 KTTNNNKV
+42 KTV
-50 LIYNIKNQFNIS
+50 
-62 INTLKFKLVRASSQI
+62 
-77 VYDLNFHT
+77 
-85 KEDLQCSS
+85 
-93 MPDTS
+93 
-98 VMHTIESV
+98 
-106 PCMKYTYCYL
+106 
-116 DSTGNINEQIY
+116 
-127 ITEEV
+127 
-132 FFNIDTCQY
+132 
-141 SFPNRYIFNSD
+141 
-152 SYIRLNSSQVLPNN
+152 
-166 VNSISDLYKCKFN
+166 
-179 INEQHKVDSNILY
+179 
-192 TQIDS
+192 TQINS

-299 IGVSSSGQLKV
+299 IGVNSSGQLKV

-327 DFVADSGVVTIFKGN
+327 DFVADSGVVAIFKGN

-353 SDENAFKSISFQ
+353 SDENAFKAVSFQ

-426 INNQFFQVNK
+426 INNQFFQTSK
-436 AKTSVQCQNR
+436 AKTSAQCQNR
-446 LFLGNVAKPDTPYKD
+446 LFLGNVTKPDIPYKD
-461 LTDISLRML
+461 LADLSLRML
-470 PILNSVDSKN
+470 PTLQKQDSKN
-480 TIGQVEYNY
+480 IIGQVDYNY
-489 VDDSSLINSYEYYN
+489 QDDSSITNSYEYYN

-514 DNEIYRLGV
+514 DSEIYRLGV

-537 IRGGNNIKSITDYTI
+537 IRGGNNIYDINNYTTVS
-552 NNPEINPEILY
+552 NPEINPENLY
-563 SDSGDRQYITI
+563 DDTGQRQYITI
-574 DEDTNCLHGGKPLEN
+574 DEDTNCIHGGKDLEN
-589 SKGVVRFMK
+589 AKGVVKFK
-598 NTDNS
+598 SINENNTD
-603 EYINYIQVLVPTVV
+603 EYLYFIKVLVPTVV

-642 AQAFTMSYD
+642 AQAFTMPYD
-651 SEAQCP
+651 QEAQCP
-657 AIYCRGTNYI
+657 AIKAKNVYI
-667 ESFLTQRPVQTTNK
+667 ESFLNQRTPQTLKSSDLVDFLK
-681 KGINVLINRY
+681 KTISNNYSRKLSN
-691 LEAKQAGR
+691 E
-699 LIHDYDKHLCIL
+699 YDKHLCLINNYNNSSNIL
-711 KNTKS
+711 
-716 DGDIVTAIC
+716 TAIC
-725 PEFMINQ
+725 PEFMLNQ
-732 SRYNALFTGTDYV
+732 SRFNSLFTGTNYV
-745 IESVGKYGGL
+745 IKG
-755 EWQDNNHRM
+755 DNHAYDDLQWKTTNHRL
-764 YNAIGGKTINYKGK
+764 YYPKTASNKQKSLKIS

-784 TDDTPS
+784 TDDVPS
-790 VAIDNTIFRSKLG
+790 VAIDETIFRSKLG

-811 RYIEANNRSK
+811 RYIESNKRYDTNAT
-821 SDAYNLVRGIYSPY
+821 NLVRGIYSPY
-835 LGIVSKG
+835 IGIKSNG
-842 NISYNSIINIYIPG
+842 NILYNSIINIYIPG

-891 WKHLNDVKDNP
+891 WKYLDSNKS

-1013 GNNKIPESYLYN
+1013 GNNKISESYLYN

-1063 AYRNGYRVF
+1063 AYRNGYRIF

-1256 YSANIDNIFFT
+1256 YSANLDNIFFT

-1281 NDMMSNSKSGLIVS
+1281 NDMMSNSKSGLVVNT
-1295 ANILPVNSLGKNMN
+1295 NILPVNSLGNNMN
-1309 VIMPIKGIYDRYIP
+1309 VIMSIKGIYDRYIP

-1344 YVQFQYFT
+1344 YVQFQYST
-1352 QEGGST
+1352 QEEDSV
-1358 VSKSSMILPNVN
+1358 VSKSSMILPNIN
-1370 IDSNGN
+1370 IDSSGN
-1376 IEDGKAYIEVKIAS
+1376 IEEGKAYIEVKISDILA
-1390 IIEEWDKR
+1390 EWNKR
-1398 QSEEEKNNVAADKRE
+1398 QLEEEKNNVAIDRRE
-1413 YLVPQDISQAELS
+1413 YLVPQDISQAGLS
-1426 SYYKIYKILNDKL
+1426 SYYKIYKILNNKL

-1446 TLGTEDSG
+1446 TLGTEESG
-1454 SASTFNKTTLINSGY
+1454 STSTFNKTTLINSGY

-1478 SEFFYNKQETEVTK
+1478 SEFFYNKQNTEVTK

-1526 PFEFEFVVKN
+1526 PFEFEFVVKD

-1595 TYDHL
+1595 TYDYL
-1600 YNDSKRGVTPQQYP
+1600 YNDSKRGVTPQQYF

-1664 NISTHIKN
+1664 NIATHVKN

-1678 GIIKGNSYYQEDEW
+1678 GVIKGNSYYQEDEW

-1701 AQKNEAIW
+1701 AQKNETTW

>member
-1 MEVIIIYNMNI
+1 MNI

-42 KTTNNNKV
+42 KTV
-50 LIYNIKNQFNIS
+50 
-62 INTLKFKLVRASSQI
+62 
-77 VYDLNFHT
+77 
-85 KEDLQCSS
+85 
-93 MPDTS
+93 
-98 VMHTIESV
+98 
-106 PCMKYTYCYL
+106 
-116 DSTGNINEQIY
+116 
-127 ITEEV
+127 
-132 FFNIDTCQY
+132 
-141 SFPNRYIFNSD
+141 
-152 SYIRLNSSQVLPNN
+152 
-166 VNSISDLYKCKFN
+166 
-179 INEQHKVDSNILY
+179 
-192 TQIDS
+192 TQINS

-235 VNVIFNDNKNVP
+235 VNVIFNDNKNIP

-299 IGVSSSGQLKV
+299 IGVNSSGQLKV

-327 DFVADSGVVTIFKGN
+327 DFVADSGVVAIFKGN
-342 DCDPFSIDGGI
+342 DCDPYSIDGGI
-353 SDENAFKSISFQ
+353 SDENAFKAVSFQ
-365 LNNIDYSYN
+365 LDNIDYSYN

-402 IVKHQICTINV
+402 IVKHQICTINI

-426 INNQFFQVNK
+426 INNQFFQASR
-436 AKTSVQCQNR
+436 AKTSTQCQNR
-446 LFLGNVAKPDTPYKD
+446 LFLGNVTKPDIPYKD

-480 TIGQVEYNY
+480 TIGQVDYNY

-537 IRGGNNIKSITDYTI
+537 IRGGNNIKNINDYTTD
-552 NNPEINPEILY
+552 NPEINPVTLY
-563 SDSGDRQYITI
+563 DDNGNRQYITI
-574 DEDTNCLHGGKPLEN
+574 DENTNCLHGGKLLEN
-589 SKGVVRFMK
+589 SKGVVRFTK
-598 NTDNS
+598 NTNS
-603 EYINYIQVLVPTVV
+603 NDHINYIQVLVPTVV

-651 SEAQCP
+651 AEAQCP
-657 AIYCRGTNYI
+657 AIYSRETNYI
-667 ESFLTQRPVQTTNK
+667 EAFLTQRPTLEKK
-681 KGINVLINRY
+681 KGVFAFIV
-691 LEAKQAGR
+691 KQQEKKLAGK
-699 LIHDYDKHLCIL
+699 LVQDYDKRLCLL
-711 KNTKS
+711 KNTKNN
-716 DGDIVTAIC
+716 GNVVTAIC

-732 SRYNALFTGTDYV
+732 SRYNSLFTGTDYV
-745 IESVGKYGGL
+745 IESVSKYGGL
-755 EWQDNNHRM
+755 EWQNNNHRM
-764 YNAIGGKTINYKGK
+764 YNATGGTTIPYKGK

-790 VAIDNTIFRSKLG
+790 VAIGDTIFRSKLG

-811 RYIEANNRSK
+811 RYIETNNRSK
-821 SDAYNLVRGIYSPY
+821 SDACNLVRGIYSPY
-835 LGIVSKG
+835 LGIVSRG
-842 NISYNSIINIYIPG
+842 NISYNSLINIYIPG

-891 WKHLNDVKDNP
+891 WKPLSSNNS

-1108 PVNERIQTGEGDGG
+1108 PVNERIQTGEGNGG

-1135 PQIVLSDMIGS
+1135 PQVVLSDMIGS

-1171 TDGKNLETIS
+1171 TDGKILETIS

-1281 NDMMSNSKSGLIVS
+1281 NDMMSNSKSGLIVNT
-1295 ANILPVNSLGKNMN
+1295 NILPVNSLEKNTN
-1309 VIMPIKGIYDRYIP
+1309 VIMAIKGIYDRYIP

-1338 LNHSEK
+1338 LDHSEK

-1352 QEGGST
+1352 QEGDST
-1358 VSKSSMILPNVN
+1358 VSKLSMILPNIN
-1370 IDSNGN
+1370 INSDGN
-1376 IEDGKAYIEVKIAS
+1376 IEEGKAYIEVKIS
-1390 IIEEWDKR
+1390 DILEKWNRR
-1398 QSEEEKNNVAADKRE
+1398 QLEEEKNNVAIDKRE
-1413 YLVPQDISQAELS
+1413 YLVPQDISQAGLDN
-1426 SYYKIYKILNDKL
+1426 YYKIYKILNDKL

-1446 TLGTEDSG
+1446 TLGTEESG
-1454 SASTFNKTTLINSGY
+1454 SADTFNKTSLINSGY

-1478 SEFFYNKQETEVTK
+1478 SEFFYNKQNTEVTK

-1526 PFEFEFVVKN
+1526 PFEFEFVVKD

-1664 NISTHIKN
+1664 NISTHVKN

-1750 YRQQIPMKDKYIKIK
+1750 YRQQVPMKDKYIKIK
-1765 IRYTGNDLAIIT
+1765 VRYTGNDLAIIT

>member
-93 MPDTS
+93 MSDTS

-132 FFNIDTCQY
+132 FFNIGTCQY

-681 KGINVLINRY
+681 KINRY
-691 LEAKQAGR
+691 LEVKQAGR

-1370 IDSNGN
+1370 IDFNGN

-1413 YLVPQDISQAELS
+1413 YLVPQDISQAGLS

-1500 FWKHGQAGIIDTQ
+1500 FWKHGQSGIIDTQ

-1526 PFEFEFVVKN
+1526 PFEFEFVVKD
-1536 NSIKQKIWDNLQIIS
+1536 NSVKQKIWDNLQIIS

-1600 YNDSKRGVTPQQYP
+1600 YNDSKRGVTPQQYF

-1664 NISTHIKN
+1664 NIATHVKN
-1672 LPIPKH
+1672 LPIPRY
-1678 GIIKGNSYYQEDEW
+1678 GVIKGNSYYQEDEW

>member
-1 MEVIIIYNMNI
+1 MEVVIIYNMNI

-62 INTLKFKLVRASSQI
+62 INTLKFKLVRASNQI

-85 KEDLQCSS
+85 KEDLKCQS
-93 MPDTS
+93 MLDTS
-98 VMHTIESV
+98 QRHIIESV

-116 DSTGNINEQIY
+116 DNTGNINEQIY

-132 FFNIDTCQY
+132 FFSMNTCQY

-152 SYIRLNSSQVLPNN
+152 SYIRLDASQVKPTN
-166 VNSISDLYKCKFN
+166 VNSISDLYNCKFN
-179 INEQHKVDSNILY
+179 INEQYKVDSNILY

-197 EESSNVEAGSIVDLD
+197 EESDNVEAGSIVDLD

-299 IGVSSSGQLKV
+299 IGVNSSGQLKV

-327 DFVADSGVVTIFKGN
+327 DFVADSGVVAIFKGN

-353 SDENAFKSISFQ
+353 SDENAFKAVSFQ

-436 AKTSVQCQNR
+436 AKTSAQCQNR

-537 IRGGNNIKSITDYTI
+537 IRGGNNIKNITDYTI
-552 NNPEINPEILY
+552 NNSEINPEALY

-574 DEDTNCLHGGKPLEN
+574 DEDTNCIHGGKPLEN

-603 EYINYIQVLVPTVV
+603 EYINYIQVLVPTVI

-651 SEAQCP
+651 AEAQCP
-657 AIYCRGTNYI
+657 AIYCRNTNYI

-681 KGINVLINRY
+681 KGINGLINRY
-691 LEAKQAGR
+691 LEVKQAGR

-716 DGDIVTAIC
+716 DSDVVTAIC

-732 SRYNALFTGTDYV
+732 SRYNSLFTGTDYV
-745 IESVGKYGGL
+745 IESIGKYGGL

-891 WKHLNDVKDNP
+891 WKYLDSNKS

-933 NDEILDEDTWKNNYD
+933 NDEILDENTWKNNYD
-948 ANNSEKLQRINRG
+948 ANDSEKLQRINRG

-1127 TKNVLPEN
+1127 TKNVIPEN

-1243 TKSFVTFYSWLPS
+1243 TKSFITFYSWLPS

-1281 NDMMSNSKSGLIVS
+1281 NDMMSNSKSGLVVS

-1309 VIMPIKGIYDRYIP
+1309 VIMSIKGIYDRYIP

-1352 QEGGST
+1352 QEEDSV
-1358 VSKSSMILPNVN
+1358 VSKSSMILPNIN
-1370 IDSNGN
+1370 IDSGGN
-1376 IEDGKAYIEVKIAS
+1376 IEDGKAYIEVKISDILA
-1390 IIEEWDKR
+1390 EWDKR
-1398 QSEEEKNNVAADKRE
+1398 QSEEEKNNVAIDKRE
-1413 YLVPQDISQAELS
+1413 YLVPQDISQAGLS
-1426 SYYKIYKILNDKL
+1426 SYYKIYKILNNKL

-1446 TLGTEDSG
+1446 TLGTEESG
-1454 SASTFNKTTLINSGY
+1454 STSTFNKTTLINSGY

-1478 SEFFYNKQETEVTK
+1478 SEFFYNKQDTEVTK

-1526 PFEFEFVVKN
+1526 PFEFEFVVKD
-1536 NSIKQKIWDNLQIIS
+1536 NSVKQKIWDNLQIIS

-1600 YNDSKRGVTPQQYP
+1600 YNDSKRGVIPQQHT

-1633 DYYHSMRS
+1633 DYYYSMRS

-1664 NISTHIKN
+1664 NIATHVKN

-1678 GIIKGNSYYQEDEW
+1678 GVIKGNSYYQEDEW

-1701 AQKNEAIW
+1701 AQKNETTW

-1750 YRQQIPMKDKYIKIK
+1750 YRQQIPIKDKYIKIK

>member
-1 MEVIIIYNMNI
+1 MNI

-42 KTTNNNKV
+42 KTV
-50 LIYNIKNQFNIS
+50 
-62 INTLKFKLVRASSQI
+62 
-77 VYDLNFHT
+77 
-85 KEDLQCSS
+85 
-93 MPDTS
+93 
-98 VMHTIESV
+98 
-106 PCMKYTYCYL
+106 
-116 DSTGNINEQIY
+116 
-127 ITEEV
+127 
-132 FFNIDTCQY
+132 
-141 SFPNRYIFNSD
+141 
-152 SYIRLNSSQVLPNN
+152 
-166 VNSISDLYKCKFN
+166 
-179 INEQHKVDSNILY
+179 
-192 TQIDS
+192 TQINS
-197 EESSNVEAGSIVDLD
+197 EESSNIEAGSIVDLD

-267 VGDNDTNIYDQDSF
+267 IGDNDTNIYDQDTF

-299 IGVSSSGQLKV
+299 IGVNSSGQLKV

-327 DFVADSGVVTIFKGN
+327 DFVADSGVVAIFKGN
-342 DCDPFSIDGGI
+342 DCDPYSIDGGV
-353 SDENAFKSISFQ
+353 SDENAFKAVSFQ

-402 IVKHQICTINV
+402 IVKHQICTINI
-413 TGLEDSTEIPISE
+413 TGLENSTEIPISE
-426 INNQFFQVNK
+426 INNQFFQANK
-436 AKTSVQCQNR
+436 AKTSAQCQNR
-446 LFLGNVAKPDTPYKD
+446 LFLGNIAKPDIPYKD

-480 TIGQVEYNY
+480 TIGQVDYNY

-537 IRGGNNIKSITDYTI
+537 IRGGNNIKSINDYTI
-552 NNPEINPEILY
+552 DNPEINPEALY
-563 SDSGDRQYITI
+563 SDNGDRQYITI
-574 DEDTNCLHGGKPLEN
+574 DEDTSCIHGGKLLEN
-589 SKGVVRFMK
+589 SKGVVRFTK
-598 NTDNS
+598 NTDSNDH
-603 EYINYIQVLVPTVV
+603 INYIQVLVPTVV

-651 SEAQCP
+651 TEAQCP
-657 AIYCRGTNYI
+657 AIYSRGTNYI
-667 ESFLTQRPVQTTNK
+667 EAFLSQRPTLEKKKGVFAFIIKRREKELTNK
-681 KGINVLINRY
+681 LV
-691 LEAKQAGR
+691 Q
-699 LIHDYDKHLCIL
+699 DYDKRLCLL
-711 KNTKS
+711 KNTKNN
-716 DGDIVTAIC
+716 GNIVTAIC

-732 SRYNALFTGTDYV
+732 SRYNSLFTGTDYV
-745 IESVGKYGGL
+745 IESVGKYGEL
-755 EWQDNNHRM
+755 EWQDSNHRM
-764 YNAIGGKTINYKGK
+764 YNAIGGTTINYKGK

-790 VAIDNTIFRSKLG
+790 VAIGDTIFRSKLG

-811 RYIEANNRSK
+811 RYIETNNRSK
-821 SDAYNLVRGIYSPY
+821 SDACNLVRGIYSPY
-835 LGIVSKG
+835 LGIVSRG
-842 NISYNSIINIYIPG
+842 NISYNSLINIYIPG
-856 YSESQMNNYFAIRY
+856 YSESQMSNYFAIRY

-891 WKHLNDVKDNP
+891 WKHLNNDNNNP

-1090 VPMGSSLI
+1090 VPMGSNLI
-1098 CVFEHGVVLL
+1098 CIFEHGVVLL
-1108 PVNERIQTGEGDGG
+1108 PVNERIQTGEGNGG

-1135 PQIVLSDMIGS
+1135 PQVVLSDMIGS

-1159 YGVDTVAKKIWR
+1159 YGVDTVAKKIWK
-1171 TDGKNLETIS
+1171 TDGKHLETIS

-1275 IAKLGL
+1275 IAKLGS
-1281 NDMMSNSKSGLIVS
+1281 NDMMSNSKSGLVVN
-1295 ANILPVNSLGKNMN
+1295 ANVLPVNSLENNTN
-1309 VIMPIKGIYDRYIP
+1309 VIMSIKGIYDRYIP

-1344 YVQFQYFT
+1344 YVQFKYFT
-1352 QEGGST
+1352 QEENSV
-1358 VSKSSMILPNVN
+1358 VSKSTMVLPNIN

-1376 IEDGKAYIEVKIAS
+1376 IEEGKAYIEVKIS
-1390 IIEEWDKR
+1390 DILEEWNKR
-1398 QSEEEKNNVAADKRE
+1398 QLEEEKNNIATDKRI
-1413 YLVPQDISQAELS
+1413 YLVPQDISQAGLDN
-1426 SYYKIYKILNDKL
+1426 YYKIYKILNDKL

-1446 TLGTEDSG
+1446 TLGTEESG
-1454 SASTFNKTTLINSGY
+1454 SADTFNKPSLINSGY

-1478 SEFFYNKQETEVTK
+1478 SEFFYNKQNTEVTK

-1526 PFEFEFVVKN
+1526 PFEFEFVVKD
-1536 NSIKQKIWDNLQIIS
+1536 NSVKQKIWDNLQIIS

-1664 NISTHIKN
+1664 NIATHVKN

-1692 YIQIPSINI
+1692 YVQIPSINI
-1701 AQKNEAIW
+1701 AQKNEATW

-1750 YRQQIPMKDKYIKIK
+1750 YRQQAPMKDKYIKIK
-1765 IRYTGNDLAIIT
+1765 VRYTGNDLAIIT

>member
-1 MEVIIIYNMNI
+1 MNI

-42 KTTNNNKV
+42 KTV
-50 LIYNIKNQFNIS
+50 
-62 INTLKFKLVRASSQI
+62 
-77 VYDLNFHT
+77 
-85 KEDLQCSS
+85 
-93 MPDTS
+93 
-98 VMHTIESV
+98 
-106 PCMKYTYCYL
+106 
-116 DSTGNINEQIY
+116 
-127 ITEEV
+127 
-132 FFNIDTCQY
+132 
-141 SFPNRYIFNSD
+141 
-152 SYIRLNSSQVLPNN
+152 
-166 VNSISDLYKCKFN
+166 
-179 INEQHKVDSNILY
+179 
-192 TQIDS
+192 TQINS

-221 HPVTMDIQPSYDGT
+221 HPVTMDVQPSYDGT
-235 VNVIFNDNKNVP
+235 VNVIFNDNKNIP

-267 VGDNDTNIYDQDSF
+267 IGDNDTNIYDQDSF

-299 IGVSSSGQLKV
+299 IGVNSSGQLKV

-327 DFVADSGVVTIFKGN
+327 DFVADSGVVAIFKGN

-353 SDENAFKSISFQ
+353 SNENAFKAVSFQ
-365 LNNIDYSYN
+365 LDNIDYSYN

-402 IVKHQICTINV
+402 IVKHQICTINI

-426 INNQFFQVNK
+426 INNQFFQASS
-436 AKTSVQCQNR
+436 AKTSAQCQNR
-446 LFLGNVAKPDTPYKD
+446 LFLGNVAKPNIPYKD

-480 TIGQVEYNY
+480 TIGQVDYNY

-537 IRGGNNIKSITDYTI
+537 IRGGNNIKNINDYTI
-552 NNPEINPEILY
+552 NNSEINPVALY
-563 SDSGDRQYITI
+563 DNNGNRQYITI
-574 DEDTNCLHGGKPLEN
+574 DENTNCLHGGKLLEN
-589 SKGVVRFMK
+589 SKGVVRFTK
-598 NTDNS
+598 NNNS
-603 EYINYIQVLVPTVV
+603 NDYINYIQVLVPTVV

-651 SEAQCP
+651 AEAQCP
-657 AIYCRGTNYI
+657 AIYSRGTNYI
-667 ESFLTQRPVQTTNK
+667 EAFLSQRPTLEKKKGVFAFIIKRREKELTNK
-681 KGINVLINRY
+681 LV
-691 LEAKQAGR
+691 Q
-699 LIHDYDKHLCIL
+699 DYDKRLCLL
-711 KNTKS
+711 KNTKNN
-716 DGDIVTAIC
+716 GNVVTAIC

-732 SRYNALFTGTDYV
+732 SRYNSLFTGTDYV
-745 IESVGKYGGL
+745 IESVGKYGEL

-764 YNAIGGKTINYKGK
+764 YNATGGTTIPYKGK

-790 VAIDNTIFRSKLG
+790 VAIGDTIFRSKLG

-811 RYIEANNRSK
+811 RYIETNNRSK
-821 SDAYNLVRGIYSPY
+821 SDACNLVRGIYSPY
-835 LGIVSKG
+835 LGIVSRG
-842 NISYNSIINIYIPG
+842 NISYNSLINIYIPG

-891 WKHLNDVKDNP
+891 WKYLDNNKS

-1135 PQIVLSDMIGS
+1135 SQVVLSDMIGS

-1171 TDGKNLETIS
+1171 TDGKILETIS

-1275 IAKLGL
+1275 IAKLGS

-1295 ANILPVNSLGKNMN
+1295 TNILPVNSLGKNTN
-1309 VIMPIKGIYDRYIP
+1309 AIIAIKGIYDRYIP

-1344 YVQFQYFT
+1344 YVQFQYFI
-1352 QEGGST
+1352 QEGDST
-1358 VSKSSMILPNVN
+1358 VSKSSMILPNIN
-1370 IDSNGN
+1370 IDSDGN
-1376 IEDGKAYIEVKIAS
+1376 IEEGKAYIEVKISDILA
-1390 IIEEWDKR
+1390 EWDKR
-1398 QSEEEKNNVAADKRE
+1398 QLEEEKNNVAIDKRE
-1413 YLVPQDISQAELS
+1413 YLVSQDISQAGLS
-1426 SYYKIYKILNDKL
+1426 SYYKIYKILNNKL

-1446 TLGTEDSG
+1446 TLGTEESG
-1454 SASTFNKTTLINSGY
+1454 STSTFNKTTLINSGY

-1478 SEFFYNKQETEVTK
+1478 SEFFYNKQNTEVTK

-1500 FWKHGQAGIIDTQ
+1500 FWKHGQAGIINTQ

-1526 PFEFEFVVKN
+1526 PFEFEFVVKD

-1600 YNDSKRGVTPQQYP
+1600 YNNSKRGVTPQQYP

-1664 NISTHIKN
+1664 NIATHVKN
-1672 LPIPKH
+1672 LPIPRH

-1701 AQKNEAIW
+1701 AQKNEPTW

-1750 YRQQIPMKDKYIKIK
+1750 YRQQVPMKDKYIKIK
-1765 IRYTGNDLAIIT
+1765 VRYTGNDLAIIT

>member
-62 INTLKFKLVRASSQI
+62 INILKFKLVRASSQI

-93 MPDTS
+93 MSDTS

-681 KGINVLINRY
+681 KGINGLINRY

-1135 PQIVLSDMIGS
+1135 SQIVLSDMIGS

-1413 YLVPQDISQAELS
+1413 YLVPQDISQAGLS

-1446 TLGTEDSG
+1446 TLGTEQSG
-1454 SASTFNKTTLINSGY
+1454 SVSTFNKTTLINSGY

-1526 PFEFEFVVKN
+1526 PFEFEFVVKD

-1614 KSTIFPLYY
+1614 KSTISPLYY

>member
-1 MEVIIIYNMNI
+1 MEIVIIYNMNI

-42 KTTNNNKV
+42 KTV
-50 LIYNIKNQFNIS
+50 
-62 INTLKFKLVRASSQI
+62 
-77 VYDLNFHT
+77 
-85 KEDLQCSS
+85 
-93 MPDTS
+93 
-98 VMHTIESV
+98 
-106 PCMKYTYCYL
+106 
-116 DSTGNINEQIY
+116 
-127 ITEEV
+127 
-132 FFNIDTCQY
+132 
-141 SFPNRYIFNSD
+141 
-152 SYIRLNSSQVLPNN
+152 
-166 VNSISDLYKCKFN
+166 
-179 INEQHKVDSNILY
+179 
-192 TQIDS
+192 TQINS

-299 IGVSSSGQLKV
+299 IGVNSSGQLKV

-327 DFVADSGVVTIFKGN
+327 DFVADSGVVAIFKGN

-353 SDENAFKSISFQ
+353 SDENAFKAVSFQ

-436 AKTSVQCQNR
+436 AKTSAQCQNR

-537 IRGGNNIKSITDYTI
+537 IRGGNNIKNITDYTI
-552 NNPEINPEILY
+552 NNSEINPEALY
-563 SDSGDRQYITI
+563 NDNGDRQYITI
-574 DEDTNCLHGGKPLEN
+574 DEDTNCIHGGKPLEN

-603 EYINYIQVLVPTVV
+603 EYINYIQVLVPTVI

-651 SEAQCP
+651 TEAQCP
-657 AIYCRGTNYI
+657 AIYCRDTNYI
-667 ESFLTQRPVQTTNK
+667 ESFLTQRPVETTNK
-681 KGINVLINRY
+681 KGIAATINNY
-691 LEAKQAGR
+691 LESKQAGK
-699 LIHDYDKHLCIL
+699 LVHDYDKHLCIL

-716 DGDIVTAIC
+716 SGDVITAIC

-835 LGIVSKG
+835 LGIVSRG

-856 YSESQMNNYFAIRY
+856 YSESQMDNYFAIRY

-891 WKHLNDVKDNP
+891 WKYLDSNKS

-1063 AYRNGYRVF
+1063 AYRNGYRIF

-1171 TDGKNLETIS
+1171 TDGQHLETIS

-1243 TKSFVTFYSWLPS
+1243 TKSFITFYSWLPS

-1281 NDMMSNSKSGLIVS
+1281 NDMMSNSKSGLVVNT
-1295 ANILPVNSLGKNMN
+1295 NILPVNSLGNNMN
-1309 VIMPIKGIYDRYIP
+1309 VIMSIKGIYDRYIP

-1344 YVQFQYFT
+1344 YVQFQYST
-1352 QEGGST
+1352 QEEDSV
-1358 VSKSSMILPNVN
+1358 VSKSSMILPNIN
-1370 IDSNGN
+1370 IDSSGN
-1376 IEDGKAYIEVKIAS
+1376 IEEGKAYIEVKISDILA
-1390 IIEEWDKR
+1390 EWNKR
-1398 QSEEEKNNVAADKRE
+1398 QLEEEKNNVAIDRRE
-1413 YLVPQDISQAELS
+1413 YLVPQDISQAGLS
-1426 SYYKIYKILNDKL
+1426 SYYKIYKILNNKL

-1446 TLGTEDSG
+1446 TLGTEESG
-1454 SASTFNKTTLINSGY
+1454 STSTFNKTTLINSGY

-1478 SEFFYNKQETEVTK
+1478 SEFFYNKQNTEVTK

-1526 PFEFEFVVKN
+1526 PFEFEFVVKD
-1536 NSIKQKIWDNLQIIS
+1536 NSVKQKIWDNLQIIS

-1595 TYDHL
+1595 TYNHL
-1600 YNDSKRGVTPQQYP
+1600 YNDSKRGVTPQQYF

-1664 NISTHIKN
+1664 NIATHVKN

-1678 GIIKGNSYYQEDEW
+1678 GVIKGNSYYQEDEW

-1701 AQKNEAIW
+1701 AQKNETTW

>member
-1 MEVIIIYNMNI
+1 MNI

-42 KTTNNNKV
+42 KTV
-50 LIYNIKNQFNIS
+50 
-62 INTLKFKLVRASSQI
+62 
-77 VYDLNFHT
+77 
-85 KEDLQCSS
+85 
-93 MPDTS
+93 
-98 VMHTIESV
+98 
-106 PCMKYTYCYL
+106 
-116 DSTGNINEQIY
+116 
-127 ITEEV
+127 
-132 FFNIDTCQY
+132 
-141 SFPNRYIFNSD
+141 
-152 SYIRLNSSQVLPNN
+152 
-166 VNSISDLYKCKFN
+166 
-179 INEQHKVDSNILY
+179 
-192 TQIDS
+192 TQINS
-197 EESSNVEAGSIVDLD
+197 EESSNIEAGSIVDLD

-267 VGDNDTNIYDQDSF
+267 IGDNDTNIYDQDTF

-299 IGVSSSGQLKV
+299 IGVNSSGQLKV

-327 DFVADSGVVTIFKGN
+327 DFVADSGVVAIFKGN
-342 DCDPFSIDGGI
+342 DCDPYSIDGGV
-353 SDENAFKSISFQ
+353 SDENAFKAVSFQ

-402 IVKHQICTINV
+402 IVKHQICTINI
-413 TGLEDSTEIPISE
+413 TGLENSTEIPISE
-426 INNQFFQVNK
+426 INNQFFQANK
-436 AKTSVQCQNR
+436 AKTSAQCQNR
-446 LFLGNVAKPDTPYKD
+446 LFLGNIAKPDIPYKD

-480 TIGQVEYNY
+480 TIGQVDYNY

-537 IRGGNNIKSITDYTI
+537 IRGGNNIKSINDYTI
-552 NNPEINPEILY
+552 DNPEINPEALY
-563 SDSGDRQYITI
+563 SDNGDRQYITI
-574 DEDTNCLHGGKPLEN
+574 DEDTSCIHGGKLLEN
-589 SKGVVRFMK
+589 SKGVVRFTK
-598 NTDNS
+598 NTDSNDH
-603 EYINYIQVLVPTVV
+603 INYIQVLVPTVV

-651 SEAQCP
+651 TEAQCP
-657 AIYCRGTNYI
+657 AIYSRGVNSI
-667 ESFLTQRPVQTTNK
+667 EAFLTQRPTLEKK
-681 KGINVLINRY
+681 KGVFAFIIERQEKKL
-691 LEAKQAGR
+691 AGK
-699 LIHDYDKHLCIL
+699 LVQDYDKRLCLL
-711 KNTKS
+711 KNTKNN
-716 DGDIVTAIC
+716 GNIVTAIC

-732 SRYNALFTGTDYV
+732 SRYNSLFTGTDYV
-745 IESVGKYGGL
+745 IESVGKYGEL
-755 EWQDNNHRM
+755 EWQDSNHRM
-764 YNAIGGKTINYKGK
+764 YNAIGGTTINYKGK

-790 VAIDNTIFRSKLG
+790 VAIGDTIFRSKLG

-811 RYIEANNRSK
+811 RYIETNNRSK
-821 SDAYNLVRGIYSPY
+821 SDACNLVRGIYSPY
-835 LGIVSKG
+835 LGIVSRG
-842 NISYNSIINIYIPG
+842 NVSYNSLINIYIPG
-856 YSESQMNNYFAIRY
+856 YSESQMSNYFAIRY

-891 WKHLNDVKDNP
+891 WKHLNNNNP

-969 SWITFKLRS
+969 SWITFRLRS

-1090 VPMGSSLI
+1090 VPMGSGLI

-1108 PVNERIQTGEGDGG
+1108 PVNERIQTGEGNGG

-1135 PQIVLSDMIGS
+1135 PQVVLSDMIGS

-1159 YGVDTVAKKIWR
+1159 YGVDTVAKKIWK

-1181 DFKVNKFLVDNLSL
+1181 DFRVNKFLVDNLSL

-1227 KYGFEDKAW
+1227 KYGFGDKAW

-1281 NDMMSNSKSGLIVS
+1281 NDMMSNSKSGLVVN
-1295 ANILPVNSLGKNMN
+1295 ANVLPVNSLENNTN
-1309 VIMPIKGIYDRYIP
+1309 VIMSIKGIYDRYIP

-1352 QEGGST
+1352 QEKNS
-1358 VSKSSMILPNVN
+1358 VASKSTMVLPNIN
-1370 IDSNGN
+1370 INSDGN
-1376 IEDGKAYIEVKIAS
+1376 IEEGKAYIEVKIS
-1390 IIEEWDKR
+1390 DILEEWNKR
-1398 QSEEEKNNVAADKRE
+1398 QLEEEKNNIATDKRI
-1413 YLVPQDISQAELS
+1413 YLVPQDISQAGLDN
-1426 SYYKIYKILNDKL
+1426 YYKIYKILNDKL

-1446 TLGTEDSG
+1446 TLGTEESG
-1454 SASTFNKTTLINSGY
+1454 SADTFNKPSLINSGY

-1478 SEFFYNKQETEVTK
+1478 SEFFYNKQNTEVTK

-1526 PFEFEFVVKN
+1526 PFEFEFVVKD
-1536 NSIKQKIWDNLQIIS
+1536 NSVKQKIWDNLQIIS

-1650 SGSEIVRY
+1650 SGSEIIRY

-1664 NISTHIKN
+1664 NIATHVKN

-1692 YIQIPSINI
+1692 YVQIPSINI
-1701 AQKNEAIW
+1701 AQKNEATW

-1750 YRQQIPMKDKYIKIK
+1750 YRQQAPMKDKYIKIK
-1765 IRYTGNDLAIIT
+1765 VRYTGNDLAIIT

>member
-1 MEVIIIYNMNI
+1 MNI

-42 KTTNNNKV
+42 KTAT
-50 LIYNIKNQFNIS
+50 
-62 INTLKFKLVRASSQI
+62 
-77 VYDLNFHT
+77 D
-85 KEDLQCSS
+85 
-93 MPDTS
+93 
-98 VMHTIESV
+98 
-106 PCMKYTYCYL
+106 
-116 DSTGNINEQIY
+116 
-127 ITEEV
+127 
-132 FFNIDTCQY
+132 
-141 SFPNRYIFNSD
+141 
-152 SYIRLNSSQVLPNN
+152 
-166 VNSISDLYKCKFN
+166 
-179 INEQHKVDSNILY
+179 
-192 TQIDS
+192 
-197 EESSNVEAGSIVDLD
+197 NVEAGSIVDLD
-212 TPLLNFDLE
+212 TSLLNFDLE

-299 IGVSSSGQLKV
+299 IGVNSSGQLKV

-327 DFVADSGVVTIFKGN
+327 DFVADSGVVAIFKGN

-353 SDENAFKSISFQ
+353 SDENAFKAVSFQ

-426 INNQFFQVNK
+426 INNQFFQANK
-436 AKTSVQCQNR
+436 AKASAQCQNR
-446 LFLGNVAKPDTPYKD
+446 LFLGNIAKPDIPYKD
-461 LTDISLRML
+461 LADLSLRML
-470 PILNSVDSKN
+470 PTLEKQDSKN
-480 TIGQVEYNY
+480 IIGQVDYNY
-489 VDDSSLINSYEYYN
+489 QDDSSITNSYEYYN

-514 DNEIYRLGV
+514 DSEIYRLGV

-537 IRGGNNIKSITDYTI
+537 VRGGNNIYDINSYTTAS
-552 NNPEINPEILY
+552 NPEINPKNLY
-563 SDSGDRQYITI
+563 DDTGQRQYITI
-574 DEDTNCLHGGKPLEN
+574 DEDTNCIHGGKDLEN
-589 SKGVVRFMK
+589 AKGVVKFK
-598 NTDNS
+598 SINENNTD
-603 EYINYIQVLVPTVV
+603 EYLYFIKILVPTVV

-642 AQAFTMSYD
+642 AQAFTMPYD
-651 SEAQCP
+651 QEAQCP
-657 AIYCRGTNYI
+657 AIKAGNVYI
-667 ESFLTQRPVQTTNK
+667 ESFLNQRAPQLSKTSD
-681 KGINVLINRY
+681 LIKFLKRTIDNNYSRK
-691 LEAKQAGR
+691 LSNE
-699 LIHDYDKHLCIL
+699 YDKHLCLTNNYNQSSNIL
-711 KNTKS
+711 
-716 DGDIVTAIC
+716 TAIC
-725 PEFMINQ
+725 PEFMLNQ
-732 SRYNALFTGTDYV
+732 SRFNSLFTGTNY
-745 IESVGKYGGL
+745 IIKG
-755 EWQDNNHRM
+755 DNHSYDDLQWKTTNHRL
-764 YNAIGGKTINYKGK
+764 YYPKTASNKQKSLKIS

-784 TDDTPS
+784 TDDVPS
-790 VAIDNTIFRSKLG
+790 VAIDETIFRSKLG

-811 RYIEANNRSK
+811 RYIESNKK
-821 SDAYNLVRGIYSPY
+821 SDSNATNLVRGIYSPY
-835 LGIVSKG
+835 IGIKSNG
-842 NISYNSIINIYIPG
+842 NILYNSIINIYIPG
-856 YSESQMNNYFAIRY
+856 YSESQMANYFAIRY

-891 WKHLNDVKDNP
+891 WKYLDSNKS

-933 NDEILDEDTWKNNYD
+933 NDEILDEDTWRNNYD

-1108 PVNERIQTGEGDGG
+1108 PINERIQTGEGDGG

-1243 TKSFVTFYSWLPS
+1243 TKSFITFYSWLPS

-1281 NDMMSNSKSGLIVS
+1281 NDMMSNSKSGLVVS

-1309 VIMPIKGIYDRYIP
+1309 VIMSIKGIYDRYIP

-1352 QEGGST
+1352 QEKDSV
-1358 VSKSSMILPNVN
+1358 VSKSSMVLSNIN
-1370 IDSNGN
+1370 IDSSGN
-1376 IEDGKAYIEVKIAS
+1376 IEEGKAYIEVKISDILA
-1390 IIEEWDKR
+1390 EWNKR
-1398 QSEEEKNNVAADKRE
+1398 QSEEEKNNVSIDKRE
-1413 YLVPQDISQAELS
+1413 YLVPQDISQAGLS
-1426 SYYKIYKILNDKL
+1426 SYYKIYKILNNKL

-1446 TLGTEDSG
+1446 TLGTEESG
-1454 SASTFNKTTLINSGY
+1454 STSTFNKTTLINSGY

-1478 SEFFYNKQETEVTK
+1478 SEFFYNKQNTEVTK

-1526 PFEFEFVVKN
+1526 PFEFEFVVKD
-1536 NSIKQKIWDNLQIIS
+1536 NSVKQKIWDNLQIIS

-1600 YNDSKRGVTPQQYP
+1600 YNDSKRGVTPQQYS

-1664 NISTHIKN
+1664 NIVTHVKN
-1672 LPIPKH
+1672 LPIPRH

-1701 AQKNEAIW
+1701 AQKNEATW

>member
-1 MEVIIIYNMNI
+1 MEIVIIYNMNI

-42 KTTNNNKV
+42 KTV
-50 LIYNIKNQFNIS
+50 
-62 INTLKFKLVRASSQI
+62 
-77 VYDLNFHT
+77 
-85 KEDLQCSS
+85 
-93 MPDTS
+93 
-98 VMHTIESV
+98 
-106 PCMKYTYCYL
+106 
-116 DSTGNINEQIY
+116 
-127 ITEEV
+127 
-132 FFNIDTCQY
+132 
-141 SFPNRYIFNSD
+141 
-152 SYIRLNSSQVLPNN
+152 
-166 VNSISDLYKCKFN
+166 
-179 INEQHKVDSNILY
+179 
-192 TQIDS
+192 TQINS

-327 DFVADSGVVTIFKGN
+327 DFVADSGVVAIFKGN

-353 SDENAFKSISFQ
+353 SDENAFKAVSFQ

-384 GDSYQTRS
+384 GDGYQTRS

-436 AKTSVQCQNR
+436 AKTSAQCQNR
-446 LFLGNVAKPDTPYKD
+446 LFLGNVSKPDTPYKD

-537 IRGGNNIKSITDYTI
+537 IRGGNNIKNITDYTI
-552 NNPEINPEILY
+552 NNSEINPEALY
-563 SDSGDRQYITI
+563 NDNGDRQYITI
-574 DEDTNCLHGGKPLEN
+574 DEDTNCIHGGKPLEN

-603 EYINYIQVLVPTVV
+603 EYINYIQVLVPTVI

-651 SEAQCP
+651 AEAQCP
-657 AIYCRGTNYI
+657 AIYCRDTNYI
-667 ESFLTQRPVQTTNK
+667 ESFLTQRPVETTNK
-681 KGINVLINRY
+681 KGIAATINNY
-691 LEAKQAGR
+691 LESKQAGK
-699 LIHDYDKHLCIL
+699 LVHDYDKHLCIL

-716 DGDIVTAIC
+716 SGDVITAIC

-755 EWQDNNHRM
+755 EWQNNNHRM

-835 LGIVSKG
+835 LGIVSRG

-891 WKHLNDVKDNP
+891 WKHLDSNES

-933 NDEILDEDTWKNNYD
+933 NDEILDENTWKNNYD

-1063 AYRNGYRVF
+1063 AYRNGYRIF

-1171 TDGKNLETIS
+1171 TNGKNLETIS
-1181 DFKVNKFLVDNLSL
+1181 DFKVNKFLVDNLLL

-1243 TKSFVTFYSWLPS
+1243 TKSFITFYSWLPS

-1281 NDMMSNSKSGLIVS
+1281 NDMMSNSKSGLVVS
-1295 ANILPVNSLGKNMN
+1295 TNILPVNSLGNNMN
-1309 VIMPIKGIYDRYIP
+1309 VIMSIKGIYDRYIP
-1323 ENIGQTKVTLEILPG
+1323 ENVGQTKVTLEILPG

-1344 YVQFQYFT
+1344 YVQFQYST
-1352 QEGGST
+1352 QEEDSV
-1358 VSKSSMILPNVN
+1358 VSKSSMTLSNIN
-1370 IDSNGN
+1370 IDSSGN
-1376 IEDGKAYIEVKIAS
+1376 IEEGKAYIEVKMSDILA
-1390 IIEEWDKR
+1390 EWNKR
-1398 QSEEEKNNVAADKRE
+1398 QLEEEKNNVAIDKRE
-1413 YLVPQDISQAELS
+1413 YLVPQDISQAGLS
-1426 SYYKIYKILNDKL
+1426 SYYKIYKILNNKL

-1446 TLGTEDSG
+1446 TLGTEESG
-1454 SASTFNKTTLINSGY
+1454 STSTFNKTTLINSGY

-1478 SEFFYNKQETEVTK
+1478 SEFFYNKQNTEVTK

-1526 PFEFEFVVKN
+1526 PFEFEFVVKD
-1536 NSIKQKIWDNLQIIS
+1536 NSVKQKIWDNLQIIS

-1600 YNDSKRGVTPQQYP
+1600 YNDSKRGVTPQQYF

-1664 NISTHIKN
+1664 NIATHVKN

-1678 GIIKGNSYYQEDEW
+1678 GVIKGNSYYQEDEW

-1701 AQKNEAIW
+1701 AQKNETTW

>member
-1 MEVIIIYNMNI
+1 MEVVIIYNMNI

-42 KTTNNNKV
+42 KTSINNKV

-62 INTLKFKLVRASSQI
+62 INTLKFKLVRASNQI
-77 VYDLNFHT
+77 VYDFNFHT
-85 KEDLQCSS
+85 KEDLKCQS
-93 MPDTS
+93 MSDTS
-98 VMHTIESV
+98 QKHIIESA

-127 ITEEV
+127 ITEEA

-152 SYIRLNSSQVLPNN
+152 SYIQSDASQVLPTN
-166 VNSISDLYKCKFN
+166 VNSISDLYNCKFN

-281 DLDSSLY
+281 NLDSSLY

-299 IGVSSSGQLKV
+299 IGISSSGQLKV

-327 DFVADSGVVTIFKGN
+327 DFVADSGVVAIFKGN

-353 SDENAFKSISFQ
+353 SDENAFKSILFQ

-436 AKTSVQCQNR
+436 AKTSAQCQNR

-489 VDDSSLINSYEYYN
+489 IDDSSLINSYEYYN

-537 IRGGNNIKSITDYTI
+537 IRGGNNIKNITDYTI
-552 NNPEINPEILY
+552 NNPEINPETLY
-563 SDSGDRQYITI
+563 NDNGDRKYITI
-574 DEDTNCLHGGKPLEN
+574 DEDTNCIHGGKPLEN

-603 EYINYIQVLVPTVV
+603 EYINYIQVLVPTVI

-651 SEAQCP
+651 AEAQCP

-667 ESFLTQRPVQTTNK
+667 ESFLTQRPVQITNK
-681 KGINVLINRY
+681 KGINSLI
-691 LEAKQAGR
+691 AKQAGK
-699 LIHDYDKHLCIL
+699 LIHDYDRHLCIL

-716 DGDIVTAIC
+716 DGDVVTAIC

-790 VAIDNTIFRSKLG
+790 VAINNTIFRSKLG

-821 SDAYNLVRGIYSPY
+821 NDAYNLVRGIYSPY

-891 WKHLNDVKDNP
+891 WKHLDSNES

-933 NDEILDEDTWKNNYD
+933 NDEILDEDTWRNNYD

-1281 NDMMSNSKSGLIVS
+1281 NDMMSNSKSGLVVS
-1295 ANILPVNSLGKNMN
+1295 TNILPVNSLENNMN
-1309 VIMPIKGIYDRYIP
+1309 VIMSIKGIYDRYIP
-1323 ENIGQTKVTLEILPG
+1323 ENIGQTKITLEILPG

-1352 QEGGST
+1352 QEGDSV
-1358 VSKSSMILPNVN
+1358 VSKSSMILSNIN
-1370 IDSNGN
+1370 IDSSGN
-1376 IEDGKAYIEVKIAS
+1376 IEEGKAYIEVKISDILA
-1390 IIEEWDKR
+1390 EW
-1398 QSEEEKNNVAADKRE
+1398 DKRE
-1413 YLVPQDISQAELS
+1413 YLVPQDISQAGLS

-1446 TLGTEDSG
+1446 TLGTEESG
-1454 SASTFNKTTLINSGY
+1454 STNTFNKPTLINSGY

-1526 PFEFEFVVKN
+1526 PFEFEFVVKD
-1536 NSIKQKIWDNLQIIS
+1536 NSVKQKIWDNLQIIS

-1600 YNDSKRGVTPQQYP
+1600 YNDSKRGVTPQQYF

-1664 NISTHIKN
+1664 NIATHVKN
-1672 LPIPKH
+1672 LPIPRH
-1678 GIIKGNSYYQEDEW
+1678 GVIKGNSYYQEDEW

-1701 AQKNEAIW
+1701 AQKNETTW

>member
-93 MPDTS
+93 MSDTS

-152 SYIRLNSSQVLPNN
+152 SYIRINSSQVLPNN

-197 EESSNVEAGSIVDLD
+197 EESSNAEAGSIVDLD

-247 RLINSRFSTTELN
+247 RLINSRFSTAELN

-681 KGINVLINRY
+681 KGINGLINRY

-1413 YLVPQDISQAELS
+1413 YLVPQDISQAGLS

-1526 PFEFEFVVKN
+1526 PFEFEFVVKD

>member
-1 MEVIIIYNMNI
+1 MNI

-42 KTTNNNKV
+42 KTV
-50 LIYNIKNQFNIS
+50 
-62 INTLKFKLVRASSQI
+62 
-77 VYDLNFHT
+77 
-85 KEDLQCSS
+85 
-93 MPDTS
+93 
-98 VMHTIESV
+98 
-106 PCMKYTYCYL
+106 
-116 DSTGNINEQIY
+116 
-127 ITEEV
+127 
-132 FFNIDTCQY
+132 
-141 SFPNRYIFNSD
+141 
-152 SYIRLNSSQVLPNN
+152 
-166 VNSISDLYKCKFN
+166 
-179 INEQHKVDSNILY
+179 
-192 TQIDS
+192 TQINS
-197 EESSNVEAGSIVDLD
+197 EESSNIEAGSIVDLD

-267 VGDNDTNIYDQDSF
+267 IGDNDTNIYDQDTF

-299 IGVSSSGQLKV
+299 IGVNSSGQLKV

-327 DFVADSGVVTIFKGN
+327 DFVADSGVVAIFKGN
-342 DCDPFSIDGGI
+342 DCDPYSIDGGV
-353 SDENAFKSISFQ
+353 SDENAFKAVSFQ

-402 IVKHQICTINV
+402 IVKHQICTINI
-413 TGLEDSTEIPISE
+413 TGLENSTEIPISE
-426 INNQFFQVNK
+426 INNQFFQANK
-436 AKTSVQCQNR
+436 AKTSAQCQNR
-446 LFLGNVAKPDTPYKD
+446 LFLGNIAKPDIPYKD

-480 TIGQVEYNY
+480 TIGQVDYNY

-537 IRGGNNIKSITDYTI
+537 IRGGNNIKSINDYTI
-552 NNPEINPEILY
+552 NNPEINPEALY
-563 SDSGDRQYITI
+563 SDNGDRQYITI
-574 DEDTNCLHGGKPLEN
+574 DEDTSCIHGGKLLEN
-589 SKGVVRFMK
+589 SKGVVRFTK
-598 NTDNS
+598 NTDSNDH
-603 EYINYIQVLVPTVV
+603 INYIQVLVPTVV

-651 SEAQCP
+651 TEAQCP
-657 AIYCRGTNYI
+657 AIYSRGTNYI
-667 ESFLTQRPVQTTNK
+667 EAFLSQRPTLEKKKGVFAFIIKRREKELTNK
-681 KGINVLINRY
+681 LV
-691 LEAKQAGR
+691 Q
-699 LIHDYDKHLCIL
+699 DYDKRLCLL
-711 KNTKS
+711 KNTKNN
-716 DGDIVTAIC
+716 GNIVTAIC

-732 SRYNALFTGTDYV
+732 SRYNSLFTGTDYV
-745 IESVGKYGGL
+745 IESVGKYGEL
-755 EWQDNNHRM
+755 EWQDSNHRM
-764 YNAIGGKTINYKGK
+764 YNAIGGTTINYKGK

-790 VAIDNTIFRSKLG
+790 VAIGDTIFRSKLG

-811 RYIEANNRSK
+811 RYIETNNRSK
-821 SDAYNLVRGIYSPY
+821 SDACNLVRGIYSPY
-835 LGIVSKG
+835 LGIVSRG
-842 NISYNSIINIYIPG
+842 NVSYNSLINIYIPG
-856 YSESQMNNYFAIRY
+856 YSESQMSNYFAIRY

-891 WKHLNDVKDNP
+891 WKHLNNDNNNP

-969 SWITFKLRS
+969 SWITFRLRS

-983 IRSIDESNINEKGIF
+983 IRSTDGSNINEKGIF

-1090 VPMGSSLI
+1090 VPMGSGLI

-1108 PVNERIQTGEGDGG
+1108 PVNERIQTGEGNGG

-1135 PQIVLSDMIGS
+1135 PQVVLSDMIGS

-1159 YGVDTVAKKIWR
+1159 YGIDTVAKKIWK

-1181 DFKVNKFLVDNLSL
+1181 DFRVNKFLVDNLSL

-1275 IAKLGL
+1275 IAKLGS
-1281 NDMMSNSKSGLIVS
+1281 NDMMSNSKSGLVVN
-1295 ANILPVNSLGKNMN
+1295 ANVLPVNSLENNTN
-1309 VIMPIKGIYDRYIP
+1309 VIMSIKGIYDRYIP

-1352 QEGGST
+1352 QEENSV
-1358 VSKSSMILPNVN
+1358 VSKSTMVLPNIN
-1370 IDSNGN
+1370 IDSDGN
-1376 IEDGKAYIEVKIAS
+1376 IEEGKAYIEVKIS
-1390 IIEEWDKR
+1390 DILEEWNKR
-1398 QSEEEKNNVAADKRE
+1398 QLEEEKNNIATDKRI
-1413 YLVPQDISQAELS
+1413 YLIPQDISQAGLDN
-1426 SYYKIYKILNDKL
+1426 YYKIYKILNDKL

-1446 TLGTEDSG
+1446 TLGTEESG
-1454 SASTFNKTTLINSGY
+1454 SADTFNKPSLINSGY

-1478 SEFFYNKQETEVTK
+1478 SEFFYNKQNTEVTK

-1526 PFEFEFVVKN
+1526 PFEFEFVVKD
-1536 NSIKQKIWDNLQIIS
+1536 NSVKQKIWDNLQIIS

-1664 NISTHIKN
+1664 NIATHVKN

-1692 YIQIPSINI
+1692 YVQIPSINI
-1701 AQKNEAIW
+1701 AQKNEATW

-1750 YRQQIPMKDKYIKIK
+1750 YRQQAPMKDKYIKIK
-1765 IRYTGNDLAIIT
+1765 VRYTGNDLAIIT

>member
-1 MEVIIIYNMNI
+1 MNI

-42 KTTNNNKV
+42 KTV
-50 LIYNIKNQFNIS
+50 
-62 INTLKFKLVRASSQI
+62 
-77 VYDLNFHT
+77 
-85 KEDLQCSS
+85 
-93 MPDTS
+93 
-98 VMHTIESV
+98 
-106 PCMKYTYCYL
+106 
-116 DSTGNINEQIY
+116 
-127 ITEEV
+127 
-132 FFNIDTCQY
+132 
-141 SFPNRYIFNSD
+141 
-152 SYIRLNSSQVLPNN
+152 
-166 VNSISDLYKCKFN
+166 
-179 INEQHKVDSNILY
+179 
-192 TQIDS
+192 TQINS
-197 EESSNVEAGSIVDLD
+197 EESSNIEAGSIVDLD

-267 VGDNDTNIYDQDSF
+267 IGDNDTNIYDQDTF

-299 IGVSSSGQLKV
+299 IGVNSSGQLKV

-327 DFVADSGVVTIFKGN
+327 DFVADSGVVAIFKGN
-342 DCDPFSIDGGI
+342 DCDPYSIDGGI
-353 SDENAFKSISFQ
+353 SDENAFKAVSFQ

-402 IVKHQICTINV
+402 IVKHQICTINI
-413 TGLEDSTEIPISE
+413 TGLENSTEIPISE
-426 INNQFFQVNK
+426 INNQFFQANK
-436 AKTSVQCQNR
+436 AKTSAQCQNR
-446 LFLGNVAKPDTPYKD
+446 LFLGNIAKPDIPYKD

-480 TIGQVEYNY
+480 TIGQVDYNY

-537 IRGGNNIKSITDYTI
+537 IRGGNNIKSINDYTI
-552 NNPEINPEILY
+552 NNPEINPEALY
-563 SDSGDRQYITI
+563 SDNGDRQYITI
-574 DEDTNCLHGGKPLEN
+574 DEDTSCIHGGKLLEN
-589 SKGVVRFMK
+589 SKGVVRFTK
-598 NTDNS
+598 NTDSNDH
-603 EYINYIQVLVPTVV
+603 INYIQVLVPTVV

-651 SEAQCP
+651 TEAQCP
-657 AIYCRGTNYI
+657 AIYSRGTNYI
-667 ESFLTQRPVQTTNK
+667 EAFLSQRPTLEKKKGVFAFIIKRREKELTNK
-681 KGINVLINRY
+681 LV
-691 LEAKQAGR
+691 Q
-699 LIHDYDKHLCIL
+699 DYDKRLCLL
-711 KNTKS
+711 KNTKNN
-716 DGDIVTAIC
+716 GNIVTAIC

-732 SRYNALFTGTDYV
+732 SRYNSLFTGTDYV
-745 IESVGKYGGL
+745 IESVGKYGEL
-755 EWQDNNHRM
+755 EWQDSNHRM
-764 YNAIGGKTINYKGK
+764 YNAIGGTTINYKGK

-790 VAIDNTIFRSKLG
+790 VAIGDTIFRSKLG

-811 RYIEANNRSK
+811 RYIETNNRSK
-821 SDAYNLVRGIYSPY
+821 SDACNLVRGIYSPY
-835 LGIVSKG
+835 LGIVSRG
-842 NISYNSIINIYIPG
+842 NVSYNSLINIYIPG
-856 YSESQMNNYFAIRY
+856 YSESQMSNYFAIRY

-891 WKHLNDVKDNP
+891 WKHLNNDNNNP

-969 SWITFKLRS
+969 SWITFRLRS

-1090 VPMGSSLI
+1090 VPMGSGLI

-1108 PVNERIQTGEGDGG
+1108 PVNERIQTGEGNGG

-1135 PQIVLSDMIGS
+1135 PQVVLSDMIGS

-1159 YGVDTVAKKIWR
+1159 YGVDTVAKKIWK

-1181 DFKVNKFLVDNLSL
+1181 DFRVNKFLVDNLSL

-1275 IAKLGL
+1275 IAKLGS
-1281 NDMMSNSKSGLIVS
+1281 NDMMSNSKSGLVVN
-1295 ANILPVNSLGKNMN
+1295 ANVLPVNSLENNTN
-1309 VIMPIKGIYDRYIP
+1309 VIMSIKGIYDRYIP

-1344 YVQFQYFT
+1344 YVQFKYFT
-1352 QEGGST
+1352 QEENSV
-1358 VSKSSMILPNVN
+1358 VSKSTMVLPNIN
-1370 IDSNGN
+1370 IDSDGN
-1376 IEDGKAYIEVKIAS
+1376 IEEGKAYIEVKIS
-1390 IIEEWDKR
+1390 DILEEWNKR
-1398 QSEEEKNNVAADKRE
+1398 QLEEEKNNIATDKRI
-1413 YLVPQDISQAELS
+1413 YLIPQDISQAGLDN
-1426 SYYKIYKILNDKL
+1426 YYKIYKILNDKL

-1446 TLGTEDSG
+1446 TLGTEESG
-1454 SASTFNKTTLINSGY
+1454 SADTFNKPSLINSGY

-1478 SEFFYNKQETEVTK
+1478 SEFFYNKQNTEVTK

-1526 PFEFEFVVKN
+1526 PFEFEFVVKD
-1536 NSIKQKIWDNLQIIS
+1536 NSVKQKIWDNLQIIS

-1664 NISTHIKN
+1664 NIATHVKN

-1692 YIQIPSINI
+1692 YVQIPSINI
-1701 AQKNEAIW
+1701 AQKNEATW

-1750 YRQQIPMKDKYIKIK
+1750 YRQQAPMKDKYIKIK
-1765 IRYTGNDLAIIT
+1765 VRYTGNDLAIIT

>member
-1 MEVIIIYNMNI
+1 MNI

-42 KTTNNNKV
+42 KTV
-50 LIYNIKNQFNIS
+50 
-62 INTLKFKLVRASSQI
+62 
-77 VYDLNFHT
+77 
-85 KEDLQCSS
+85 
-93 MPDTS
+93 
-98 VMHTIESV
+98 
-106 PCMKYTYCYL
+106 
-116 DSTGNINEQIY
+116 
-127 ITEEV
+127 
-132 FFNIDTCQY
+132 
-141 SFPNRYIFNSD
+141 
-152 SYIRLNSSQVLPNN
+152 
-166 VNSISDLYKCKFN
+166 
-179 INEQHKVDSNILY
+179 
-192 TQIDS
+192 TQINS

-235 VNVIFNDNKNVP
+235 VNVIFNDNKNIP

-299 IGVSSSGQLKV
+299 IGVNSSGQLKV

-327 DFVADSGVVTIFKGN
+327 DFVADSGVVAIFKGN

-353 SDENAFKSISFQ
+353 SNENAFKAVSFQ
-365 LNNIDYSYN
+365 LDNIDYSYN

-402 IVKHQICTINV
+402 IVKHQICTINI

-426 INNQFFQVNK
+426 INNQFFQASK
-436 AKTSVQCQNR
+436 AKTSTQCQNR
-446 LFLGNVAKPDTPYKD
+446 LFLGNIAKPDIPYKD

-480 TIGQVEYNY
+480 TIGQVDYNY

-537 IRGGNNIKSITDYTI
+537 IRGGNNIKNINDYTTD
-552 NNPEINPEILY
+552 NSEINPVKLY
-563 SDSGDRQYITI
+563 DDNGNRQYITI
-574 DEDTNCLHGGKPLEN
+574 DENTNCLHGGKLLEN
-589 SKGVVRFMK
+589 SKGVVRFTK
-598 NTDNS
+598 NTNS
-603 EYINYIQVLVPTVV
+603 NDYINYIQVLVPTVV

-651 SEAQCP
+651 AEAQCP
-657 AIYCRGTNYI
+657 AIYSRGTNYI
-667 ESFLTQRPVQTTNK
+667 EAFLTQRPTLEKK
-681 KGINVLINRY
+681 KGVFAFII
-691 LEAKQAGR
+691 KQQEKKLAGK
-699 LIHDYDKHLCIL
+699 LVQDYDKRLCIL
-711 KNTKS
+711 KNTKNN
-716 DGDIVTAIC
+716 GNIVTAIC
-725 PEFMINQ
+725 PEFMVNQ
-732 SRYNALFTGTDYV
+732 SRYNSLFTGTDYV
-745 IESVGKYGGL
+745 IESVSKYGGL
-755 EWQDNNHRM
+755 EWKDNNHRM
-764 YNAIGGKTINYKGK
+764 YNAIGETTIPYKGK

-790 VAIDNTIFRSKLG
+790 VAIGDTIFRSKLG

-811 RYIEANNRSK
+811 RYIETNNRSK
-821 SDAYNLVRGIYSPY
+821 SDACNLVRGIYSPY
-835 LGIVSKG
+835 LGIVSRG
-842 NISYNSIINIYIPG
+842 NISYNSLINIYIPG
-856 YSESQMNNYFAIRY
+856 YSESQMNNYFSIRY

-891 WKHLNDVKDNP
+891 WKHLNNNSS

-1090 VPMGSSLI
+1090 VSMGSSLI

-1135 PQIVLSDMIGS
+1135 SQVVLSDMIGS

-1171 TDGKNLETIS
+1171 TDGKILETIS

-1243 TKSFVTFYSWLPS
+1243 TKSFITFYSWLPS

-1275 IAKLGL
+1275 IAKLGS

-1295 ANILPVNSLGKNMN
+1295 TNILPINSLEKNTN
-1309 VIMPIKGIYDRYIP
+1309 AIIAIKGIYDRYIP

-1352 QEGGST
+1352 QEENST
-1358 VSKSSMILPNVN
+1358 VSKSAMILPNIN

-1376 IEDGKAYIEVKIAS
+1376 IEEGKAYIEVKIS
-1390 IIEEWDKR
+1390 DILTEWDKR
-1398 QSEEEKNNVAADKRE
+1398 QLEEEKNNVAIDKRE
-1413 YLVPQDISQAELS
+1413 YLIPQDISQAGLS
-1426 SYYKIYKILNDKL
+1426 SYYKIYKILNNKL

-1446 TLGTEDSG
+1446 TLGIEESG
-1454 SASTFNKTTLINSGY
+1454 STSTFNKTTLINSGY

-1478 SEFFYNKQETEVTK
+1478 SEFFYNKQNTEVTK

-1526 PFEFEFVVKN
+1526 PFEFEFVVKD

-1600 YNDSKRGVTPQQYP
+1600 YNDSKRGVIPQQYP

-1641 PSDRDYSRL
+1641 PQDRDYSRL

-1664 NISTHIKN
+1664 NIATHVKN
-1672 LPIPKH
+1672 LPIPRH

-1701 AQKNEAIW
+1701 AQKNEPIW

-1750 YRQQIPMKDKYIKIK
+1750 YRQQVPMKDKYIKIK
-1765 IRYTGNDLAIIT
+1765 VRYTGNDLAIIT

>member
-1 MEVIIIYNMNI
+1 MEIVIIYNMNI

-42 KTTNNNKV
+42 KTV
-50 LIYNIKNQFNIS
+50 
-62 INTLKFKLVRASSQI
+62 
-77 VYDLNFHT
+77 
-85 KEDLQCSS
+85 
-93 MPDTS
+93 
-98 VMHTIESV
+98 
-106 PCMKYTYCYL
+106 
-116 DSTGNINEQIY
+116 
-127 ITEEV
+127 
-132 FFNIDTCQY
+132 
-141 SFPNRYIFNSD
+141 
-152 SYIRLNSSQVLPNN
+152 
-166 VNSISDLYKCKFN
+166 
-179 INEQHKVDSNILY
+179 
-192 TQIDS
+192 TQINS

-299 IGVSSSGQLKV
+299 IGVNSSGQLKV

-327 DFVADSGVVTIFKGN
+327 DFVADSGVVAIFKGN

-353 SDENAFKSISFQ
+353 SDENAFKAVSFQ

-436 AKTSVQCQNR
+436 AKTSAQCQNR

-537 IRGGNNIKSITDYTI
+537 IRGGNNIKNITDYTI
-552 NNPEINPEILY
+552 NNSEINPEALY
-563 SDSGDRQYITI
+563 NDNGDRQYITI
-574 DEDTNCLHGGKPLEN
+574 DEDTNCIHGGKPLEN

-603 EYINYIQVLVPTVV
+603 EYINYIQVLVPTVI

-651 SEAQCP
+651 TEAQCP
-657 AIYCRGTNYI
+657 AIYCRDTNYI
-667 ESFLTQRPVQTTNK
+667 ESFLTQRPVETTNK
-681 KGINVLINRY
+681 KGIAATINNY
-691 LEAKQAGR
+691 LESKQAGK
-699 LIHDYDKHLCIL
+699 LVHDYDKHLCIL

-716 DGDIVTAIC
+716 SGDVITAIC

-835 LGIVSKG
+835 LGIVSRG

-856 YSESQMNNYFAIRY
+856 YSESQMDNYFAIRY

-891 WKHLNDVKDNP
+891 WKYLDSNKS

-933 NDEILDEDTWKNNYD
+933 NDEILDEDTWRNNYD

-1063 AYRNGYRVF
+1063 AYRNGYRIF

-1243 TKSFVTFYSWLPS
+1243 TKSFITFYSWLPS

-1281 NDMMSNSKSGLIVS
+1281 NDMMSNSKSGLVVNT
-1295 ANILPVNSLGKNMN
+1295 NILPVNSLGNNMN
-1309 VIMPIKGIYDRYIP
+1309 VIMSIKGIYDRYIP

-1344 YVQFQYFT
+1344 YVQFQYST
-1352 QEGGST
+1352 QEEDSV
-1358 VSKSSMILPNVN
+1358 VSKSSMILPNIN
-1370 IDSNGN
+1370 IDSSGN
-1376 IEDGKAYIEVKIAS
+1376 IEEGKAYIEVKISDILA
-1390 IIEEWDKR
+1390 EWNKR
-1398 QSEEEKNNVAADKRE
+1398 QLEEEKNNVAIDRRE
-1413 YLVPQDISQAELS
+1413 YLVPQDISQAGLS
-1426 SYYKIYKILNDKL
+1426 SYYKIYKILNNKL

-1446 TLGTEDSG
+1446 TLGTEESG
-1454 SASTFNKTTLINSGY
+1454 STSTFNKTTLINSGY

-1478 SEFFYNKQETEVTK
+1478 SEFFYNKQNTEVTK

-1526 PFEFEFVVKN
+1526 PFEFEFVVKD
-1536 NSIKQKIWDNLQIIS
+1536 NSVKQKIWDNLQIIS

-1595 TYDHL
+1595 TYNHL
-1600 YNDSKRGVTPQQYP
+1600 YNDSKRGVTPQQYF

-1664 NISTHIKN
+1664 NIATHVKN

-1678 GIIKGNSYYQEDEW
+1678 GVIKGNSYYQEDEW

-1701 AQKNEAIW
+1701 AQKNETTW

>member
-1 MEVIIIYNMNI
+1 MEIVIIYNMNI

-42 KTTNNNKV
+42 KTV
-50 LIYNIKNQFNIS
+50 
-62 INTLKFKLVRASSQI
+62 
-77 VYDLNFHT
+77 
-85 KEDLQCSS
+85 
-93 MPDTS
+93 
-98 VMHTIESV
+98 
-106 PCMKYTYCYL
+106 
-116 DSTGNINEQIY
+116 
-127 ITEEV
+127 
-132 FFNIDTCQY
+132 
-141 SFPNRYIFNSD
+141 
-152 SYIRLNSSQVLPNN
+152 
-166 VNSISDLYKCKFN
+166 
-179 INEQHKVDSNILY
+179 
-192 TQIDS
+192 TQINS

-299 IGVSSSGQLKV
+299 IGVNSSGQLKV

-327 DFVADSGVVTIFKGN
+327 DFVADSGVVAIFKGN

-353 SDENAFKSISFQ
+353 SDENAFKAVSFQ

-436 AKTSVQCQNR
+436 AKTSAQCQNR

-489 VDDSSLINSYEYYN
+489 IDDSSLINSYEYYN

-537 IRGGNNIKSITDYTI
+537 IRGGNNIKNITDYTI
-552 NNPEINPEILY
+552 NNSEINPEALY
-563 SDSGDRQYITI
+563 NDNGDRQYITI
-574 DEDTNCLHGGKPLEN
+574 DEDTNCIHGGKPLEN

-603 EYINYIQVLVPTVV
+603 EYINYIQILVPTVI

-651 SEAQCP
+651 AEAQCP
-657 AIYCRGTNYI
+657 AIYCRDTNYI
-667 ESFLTQRPVQTTNK
+667 ESFLTQRPVEITNK
-681 KGINVLINRY
+681 KGIAATINNY
-691 LEAKQAGR
+691 LESKQAGK
-699 LIHDYDKHLCIL
+699 LVQDYDKHLCIL

-716 DGDIVTAIC
+716 SGDVITAIC

-745 IESVGKYGGL
+745 IESVSKYGGL
-755 EWQDNNHRM
+755 EWQNNNHRM

-835 LGIVSKG
+835 LGIVSRG

-879 GDRIDIN
+879 EDRIDIN

-891 WKHLNDVKDNP
+891 WKHLNSNES

-933 NDEILDEDTWKNNYD
+933 NDEILDENTWKNNYD

-1063 AYRNGYRVF
+1063 AYRNGYRIF

-1195 SERETT
+1195 SERETI

-1243 TKSFVTFYSWLPS
+1243 TKSFITFYSWLPS

-1281 NDMMSNSKSGLIVS
+1281 NDMMSNSKSGLVVS
-1295 ANILPVNSLGKNMN
+1295 TNILPVNSLENNMN
-1309 VIMPIKGIYDRYIP
+1309 VVMPIKGIYDRYIP

-1344 YVQFQYFT
+1344 YVQFQYST
-1352 QEGGST
+1352 QEKDSV

-1376 IEDGKAYIEVKIAS
+1376 IEEGKAYIEVKISDILA
-1390 IIEEWDKR
+1390 EWNKR
-1398 QSEEEKNNVAADKRE
+1398 QLEEEKNNVAIDKRE
-1413 YLVPQDISQAELS
+1413 YLVPQDISQAGLS
-1426 SYYKIYKILNDKL
+1426 RYYKIYKILNNKL

-1446 TLGTEDSG
+1446 TLGTEESG
-1454 SASTFNKTTLINSGY
+1454 STSTFNKTTLINSGY

-1478 SEFFYNKQETEVTK
+1478 SEFFYNKQNTEVTK

-1526 PFEFEFVVKN
+1526 PFEFEFVVKD
-1536 NSIKQKIWDNLQIIS
+1536 NSVKQKIWDNLQIIS

-1600 YNDSKRGVTPQQYP
+1600 YNDSKRGVTPQQYF

-1664 NISTHIKN
+1664 NIATHVKN

-1678 GIIKGNSYYQEDEW
+1678 GVIKGNSYYQEDEW

-1701 AQKNEAIW
+1701 AQKNETTW

>member
-1 MEVIIIYNMNI
+1 MEVVIIYNMNI

-42 KTTNNNKV
+42 KTSINNKV
-50 LIYNIKNQFNIS
+50 LIYNIKNQYNIS
-62 INTLKFKLVRASSQI
+62 INTLKFKLVRASNQI
-77 VYDLNFHT
+77 VYDFNFHT
-85 KEDLQCSS
+85 KEDLNCQNIS
-93 MPDTS
+93 DTS
-98 VMHTIESV
+98 QIHTIESV

-116 DSTGNINEQIY
+116 DNAGNINEQIY

-152 SYIRLNSSQVLPNN
+152 SYIRSDASQILPTN
-166 VNSISDLYKCKFN
+166 VNSISDLYNCKFN

-197 EESSNVEAGSIVDLD
+197 EESNNVEAGSIVDLD

-299 IGVSSSGQLKV
+299 IGISSSGQLKV

-353 SDENAFKSISFQ
+353 SDENAFKSILFQ

-436 AKTSVQCQNR
+436 AKTSAQCQNR

-537 IRGGNNIKSITDYTI
+537 IRGGNNIKNITDYTI

-563 SDSGDRQYITI
+563 SDNGDRQYITI
-574 DEDTNCLHGGKPLEN
+574 DEDTNCIHGGKPLEN

-603 EYINYIQVLVPTVV
+603 EYINYIQVLVPTVI

-651 SEAQCP
+651 AEAQCP

-667 ESFLTQRPVQTTNK
+667 ESFLTQRPVQITNK
-681 KGINVLINRY
+681 KGINSSI
-691 LEAKQAGR
+691 AKQAGK
-699 LIHDYDKHLCIL
+699 LMHDYDKHLYIL

-716 DGDIVTAIC
+716 DGDVVTAIC

-790 VAIDNTIFRSKLG
+790 VAINNTIFRSKLG

-856 YSESQMNNYFAIRY
+856 YSEFQMNNYFAIRY

-891 WKHLNDVKDNP
+891 WKHLDSNKS

-948 ANNSEKLQRINRG
+948 ANNSEKLQKINRG

-1281 NDMMSNSKSGLIVS
+1281 SDMMSNSKSGLVVS
-1295 ANILPVNSLGKNMN
+1295 TNILPVNSLENNMN
-1309 VIMPIKGIYDRYIP
+1309 VIMSIKGIYDRYIP
-1323 ENIGQTKVTLEILPG
+1323 ENIGQTKITLEILPG

-1352 QEGGST
+1352 QEGDSV
-1358 VSKSSMILPNVN
+1358 VSKSSMILSNIN
-1370 IDSNGN
+1370 IDSSGN
-1376 IEDGKAYIEVKIAS
+1376 IEEGKAYIEVKISDILA
-1390 IIEEWDKR
+1390 EWDKR
-1398 QSEEEKNNVAADKRE
+1398 QSEEEKNNVATDKRE
-1413 YLVPQDISQAELS
+1413 YLVPQDISQAGLS

-1446 TLGTEDSG
+1446 TLGTEESG
-1454 SASTFNKTTLINSGY
+1454 STNTFNKPTLINSGY

-1526 PFEFEFVVKN
+1526 PFEFEFVVKD
-1536 NSIKQKIWDNLQIIS
+1536 NSVKQKIWDNLQIIS

-1600 YNDSKRGVTPQQYP
+1600 YNDSKRGVTPQQYF

-1664 NISTHIKN
+1664 NIATHVKN
-1672 LPIPKH
+1672 LPIPRH
-1678 GIIKGNSYYQEDEW
+1678 GVIKGNSYYQEDEW

-1701 AQKNEAIW
+1701 AQKNETTW

>member
-93 MPDTS
+93 MSNTS

-197 EESSNVEAGSIVDLD
+197 KESSNVEAGSIVDLD

-681 KGINVLINRY
+681 KGINGLINRY

-699 LIHDYDKHLCIL
+699 LIHDYNKHLCIL

-716 DGDIVTAIC
+716 GGDIVTAIC

-891 WKHLNDVKDNP
+891 WKHLNDIKDNP

-1054 IYSDISIND
+1054 IYSDIAIND

-1267 FDRSVSKY
+1267 FDRYVSKY

-1352 QEGGST
+1352 QEGDSV
-1358 VSKSSMILPNVN
+1358 VSKSSIILPNVN

-1376 IEDGKAYIEVKIAS
+1376 IEDGKAYIEVKIAN

-1398 QSEEEKNNVAADKRE
+1398 QSEEEKNNVATDKRK
-1413 YLVPQDISQAELS
+1413 YLVPQDISQAGLS

-1446 TLGTEDSG
+1446 TLGTEQSG
-1454 SASTFNKTTLINSGY
+1454 SVSTFNKTTLINSGY

-1526 PFEFEFVVKN
+1526 PFEFEFVVKD

-1664 NISTHIKN
+1664 NISTHVKN

-1701 AQKNEAIW
+1701 AQKNETTW

>member
-1 MEVIIIYNMNI
+1 MNI

-42 KTTNNNKV
+42 KTV
-50 LIYNIKNQFNIS
+50 
-62 INTLKFKLVRASSQI
+62 
-77 VYDLNFHT
+77 
-85 KEDLQCSS
+85 
-93 MPDTS
+93 
-98 VMHTIESV
+98 
-106 PCMKYTYCYL
+106 
-116 DSTGNINEQIY
+116 
-127 ITEEV
+127 
-132 FFNIDTCQY
+132 
-141 SFPNRYIFNSD
+141 
-152 SYIRLNSSQVLPNN
+152 
-166 VNSISDLYKCKFN
+166 
-179 INEQHKVDSNILY
+179 
-192 TQIDS
+192 TQINS

-235 VNVIFNDNKNVP
+235 VNVIFNDNKNIP

-299 IGVSSSGQLKV
+299 IGVNSSGQLKV

-327 DFVADSGVVTIFKGN
+327 DFVADSGVVAIFKGN

-353 SDENAFKSISFQ
+353 SDENAFKAVSFQ
-365 LNNIDYSYN
+365 LDNIDYSYN

-402 IVKHQICTINV
+402 IVKHQICTINI

-426 INNQFFQVNK
+426 INNQFFQANK
-436 AKTSVQCQNR
+436 AKTSAQCQNR
-446 LFLGNVAKPDTPYKD
+446 LFLGNIAKPDIPYKD

-480 TIGQVEYNY
+480 TIGQVDYNY

-537 IRGGNNIKSITDYTI
+537 IRGGNNIKNINDYTTD
-552 NNPEINPEILY
+552 NSEINPIKLY
-563 SDSGDRQYITI
+563 DNNGNRQYITI
-574 DEDTNCLHGGKPLEN
+574 DENTNCLHGGKLLEN
-589 SKGVVRFMK
+589 SKGVVRFTK
-598 NTDNS
+598 NTNS
-603 EYINYIQVLVPTVV
+603 NDYINYIQVLVPTVV

-651 SEAQCP
+651 AEAQCP
-657 AIYCRGTNYI
+657 AIYSRETNYI
-667 ESFLTQRPVQTTNK
+667 EAFLTQRPTLEKK
-681 KGINVLINRY
+681 KGAFAFII
-691 LEAKQAGR
+691 KQQEKKLAGK
-699 LIHDYDKHLCIL
+699 LVQDYDKRLCLL
-711 KNTKS
+711 KNTKNN
-716 DGDIVTAIC
+716 GNIVTAIC
-725 PEFMINQ
+725 PEFMVNQ
-732 SRYNALFTGTDYV
+732 SRYNSLFTGTDYV
-745 IESVGKYGGL
+745 IESVSKYGGL

-764 YNAIGGKTINYKGK
+764 YNAIGGTTIPYKGK

-790 VAIDNTIFRSKLG
+790 VAIGDTIFRSKLG

-811 RYIEANNRSK
+811 RYIETNNRSK
-821 SDAYNLVRGIYSPY
+821 SDACNLVRGIYSPY
-835 LGIVSKG
+835 LGIVSRG
-842 NISYNSIINIYIPG
+842 NISYNSLINIYIPG

-891 WKHLNDVKDNP
+891 WKHLNNNSL

-933 NDEILDEDTWKNNYD
+933 NDEILDEDTWRNNYD
-948 ANNSEKLQRINRG
+948 ANDSEKLQRINRG

-1171 TDGKNLETIS
+1171 TDGKILETIS

-1243 TKSFVTFYSWLPS
+1243 TKSFITFYSWLPS

-1281 NDMMSNSKSGLIVS
+1281 NDMMSNSKSGLVVS
-1295 ANILPVNSLGKNMN
+1295 TNILPVNSLENNTN
-1309 VIMPIKGIYDRYIP
+1309 VIMSIKGIYDRYIP

-1352 QEGGST
+1352 QEGDSV
-1358 VSKSSMILPNVN
+1358 VSKSSMVLPNIN

-1376 IEDGKAYIEVKIAS
+1376 IEEGKAYIEVKISDILA
-1390 IIEEWDKR
+1390 EWDKR
-1398 QSEEEKNNVAADKRE
+1398 QSEEEKNNVAIDKRE
-1413 YLVPQDISQAELS
+1413 YLVPQDISQAGLS
-1426 SYYKIYKILNDKL
+1426 SYYKIYKILNNKL

-1446 TLGTEDSG
+1446 TLGTEESG
-1454 SASTFNKTTLINSGY
+1454 STSTFNKTTLINSGY

-1478 SEFFYNKQETEVTK
+1478 SEFFYNKQNTEVTK

-1526 PFEFEFVVKN
+1526 PFEFEFVVKD
-1536 NSIKQKIWDNLQIIS
+1536 NSVKQKIWDNLQIIS

-1600 YNDSKRGVTPQQYP
+1600 YNDSKRGVTPQQHF

-1664 NISTHIKN
+1664 NIATHVKN
-1672 LPIPKH
+1672 LPIPRH
-1678 GIIKGNSYYQEDEW
+1678 GVIKGNSYYQEDEW

-1701 AQKNEAIW
+1701 AQKNEPTW

-1750 YRQQIPMKDKYIKIK
+1750 YRQQVPMKDKYIKIK